1 MSKNLFKKIGASFVA
16 FTLAFSCT
24 SAVSATG
31 DNSEFKPTVTYNK
44 GDYTFGKISHP
55 DKGVSTTDGIVDY
68 LGGGNVG
75 VTGQDQ
81 GATGQGDAG
90 QSYSWA
96 ATSYGDW
103 MYVGTCYAASGNTL
117 ALMDSA
123 LGSKFDE
130 EVMSAALKTLYNGTF
145 FYGHEKE
152 DGTADDDS
160 LGILVKINVK
170 TGEVKL
176 LMSASTTGQSPTF
189 RNAITYKDKLY
200 FCGSV
205 TNKGL
210 KMGLPAIYCIDPKTD
225 DIKCVYTGL
234 APAELGAAYKEG
246 ICSGIRGMTEFNGKF
261 IASCVGLNGP
271 YILESTD
278 PSAGQSSFKKIATKE
293 DLFNYP
299 AYHFSDSIYGGS
311 IWEMVE
317 FNNSLYVAL
326 CTGTEENKPNE
337 KSMQSFAIVRGDR
350 KSDGTWTWTP
360 VVGDKAD
367 GAKYTFG
374 IDPERTRAGACN
386 LVVYK
391 DHLYIGEYEDIE
403 IALKDL
409 LFNTNVEFMANNI
422 EQSVSLYRM
431 DKDENMELVVGDA
444 TQMFPKGGISGI
456 SSGFGHRENQY
467 IWQSKVYDGKLYF
480 GTFDSSS
487 LLQPLGQFTNG
498 DLLKMSKEEWKSQL
512 NYLKVFIE
520 LLLSKYIEYPTQPA
534 TVAETDSSLT
544 ASEKVQKAIESASKR
559 YSGTQTASA
568 ASDNNVETIKLTTE
582 QINTLVK
589 GIEDGSIKANSL
601 NKKISAELF
610 TIISGMDPM
619 ADSLNKKGT
628 QEFVDQYVEVYE
640 YYNEIS
646 ANIPDDL
653 KKLFDILITA
663 TKKDNLIAFGK
674 LLKYLSTAQRGFD
687 MYVTSDGE
695 TFSTITTNGFND
707 PYNHGC
713 RVFATGDDWMAIGT
727 ANPFYGTQLWKMTSP
742 VKTVEPTTPTD
753 PEKPDP
759 SNPDQP
765 SEPDKPSN
773 PDQPSEPDKPS
784 NPDQPSEPD
793 KPSNP
798 DQPSEPEKPSNPDQP
813 SEPDKPSNPDQP
825 TEPGK
830 PSDSDKPAIT
840 VKPSNSDK
848 KDTTTVTT
856 KTDSKKATAKTGD
869 STDIATLLVTT
880 IGSLALLIG
889 AAFVLRKKK
898 TNA

>member
-1 MSKNLFKKIGASFVA
+1 MNNSLFKKVGASFVA
-16 FTLAFSCT
+16 LTLAFSCT

-31 DNSEFKPTVTYNK
+31 NNSEFTPSVTYSK

-55 DKGVSTTDGIVDY
+55 DKAQATTDGLVDY
-68 LGGGNVG
+68 LGGGKVG

-81 GATGQGDAG
+81 GATGQGDQG

-96 ATSYGDW
+96 AVGYGDW
-103 MYVGTCYAASGNTL
+103 MYVGTCYAASGSTIQ
-117 ALMDSA
+117 LMGSA
-123 LGSKFDE
+123 LGSKLDK

-152 DGTADDDS
+152 DGTPDEDS
-160 LGILVKINVK
+160 KGILVKINVK
-170 TGEVKL
+170 TGELKL
-176 LMSASTTGQSPTF
+176 LMSNSTTGQSPTF
-189 RNAITYKDKLY
+189 RNAIEYKDKLY
-200 FCGSV
+200 FCGAV
-205 TNKGL
+205 AEKGSRAS
-210 KMGLPAIYCIDPKTD
+210 LPSIYCIDPKTD
-225 DIKCVYTGL
+225 DIKRVYTGMTL
-234 APAELGAAYKEG
+234 QEYGQAYKEG
-246 ICSGIRGMTEFNGKF
+246 YNTGIRRMTVFDGKF

-299 AYHFSDSIYGGS
+299 AYHFTDSIYGGS

-326 CTGTEENKPNE
+326 CTGTLENKPDE

-350 KSDGTWTWTP
+350 KSDGTWKWTP

-403 IALKDL
+403 IALNDL
-409 LFNTNVEFMANNI
+409 LFKTNVEFMANNI

-431 DKDENMELVVGDA
+431 DKNENMELIVGDA
-444 TQMFPKGGISGI
+444 TKMFPKGGISGI

-487 LLQPLGQFTNG
+487 LLQPIGQLSNG

-520 LLLSKYIEYPTQPA
+520 LLLSKYIEYPTQPITA
-534 TVAETDSSLT
+534 AETDSDEAKVEEDTKEVDLT

-559 YSGTQTASA
+559 YSGAQTASA
-568 ASDNNVETIKLTTE
+568 ASNDNVETIKLTTE
-582 QINTLVK
+582 QINSLVK
-589 GIEDGSIKANSL
+589 GLEDGSIKANSL
-601 NKKISAELF
+601 NTELSADLF

-619 ADSLNKKGT
+619 ADSLNEKGS
-628 QEFVDQYVEVYE
+628 QDFVDQYADVYE
-640 YYNEIS
+640 YYNEFS
-646 ANIPDDL
+646 SSLPDDV

-707 PYNHGC
+707 PYNHGL
-713 RVFATGDDWMAIGT
+713 RVFATGADWMAIGT
-727 ANPFYGTQLWKMTSP
+727 ANPFNGTQLWKMTSP
-742 VKTVEPTTPTD
+742 VKTVEPTKPTE
-753 PEKPDP
+753 PEKP
-759 SNPDQP
+759 N
-765 SEPDKPSN
+765 
-773 PDQPSEPDKPS
+773 
-784 NPDQPSEPD
+784 
-793 KPSNP
+793 
-798 DQPSEPEKPSNPDQP
+798 PSEPEKPN
-813 SEPDKPSNPDQP
+813 
-825 TEPGK
+825 
-830 PSDSDKPAIT
+830 PSDSEKPNIT
-840 VKPSNSDK
+840 VTPSDSDK
-848 KDTTTVTT
+848 KDTTAVTT
-856 KTDSKKATAKTGD
+856 KTDDKKGTAKTGD
-869 STDIATLLVTT
+869 STDVTTSLIAT
-880 IGSLALLIG
+880 IGSLALLVG
-889 AAFVLRKKK
+889 CAYVLRKKK
-898 TNA
+898 IGA

>member
-1 MSKNLFKKIGASFVA
+1 MNKSLFKRIGASFVA
-16 FTLAFSCT
+16 VTLAFSCT

-31 DNSEFKPTVTYNK
+31 DTSEFKPSITYSK

-55 DKGVSTTDGIVDY
+55 DKAQATTDGLVDY
-68 LGGGNVG
+68 LGGGKVG

-81 GATGQGDAG
+81 GATGQGDQG

-96 ATSYGDW
+96 AVGYGDW
-103 MYVGTCYAASGNTL
+103 MYVGTCYAASGSTIQ
-117 ALMDSA
+117 LMGSA
-123 LGSKFDE
+123 LGSKLDK

-152 DGTADDDS
+152 DGTPDEDS
-160 LGILVKINVK
+160 KGILVKINVK
-170 TGEVKL
+170 TGELKL
-176 LMSASTTGQSPTF
+176 LMSNSTTGQSPTF
-189 RNAITYKDKLY
+189 RNAIEYKDKLY
-200 FCGSV
+200 FCGAV
-205 TNKGL
+205 AEKGSRAA
-210 KMGLPAIYCIDPKTD
+210 LPSIYCVDPKTD
-225 DIKCVYTGL
+225 DIKRVYTGMTL
-234 APAELGAAYKEG
+234 QEYGQAYKEG
-246 ICSGIRGMTEFNGKF
+246 YNTGVRGMTVFDGKF

-299 AYHFSDSIYGGS
+299 AYHFTDSIYGGS

-326 CTGTEENKPNE
+326 CTGTLENKPDE

-350 KSDGTWTWTP
+350 KSDGTWKWTP

-403 IALKDL
+403 IALNDL
-409 LFNTNVEFMANNI
+409 LFKTNVEFMANNI

-431 DKDENMELVVGDA
+431 DKNENMELIVGDA
-444 TQMFPKGGISGI
+444 TKMFPKGGISGI

-487 LLQPLGQFTNG
+487 LLQPIGQLSNG

-520 LLLSKYIEYPTQPA
+520 LLLSKYIEYPTQPITA
-534 TVAETDSSLT
+534 AETDSDEAKVEEDTKEVDLT

-559 YSGTQTASA
+559 YSGAQTASA
-568 ASDNNVETIKLTTE
+568 ASNDDVETIKLTTE

-589 GIEDGSIKANSL
+589 GLEDGSIKANSL
-601 NKKISAELF
+601 NNELSSELF

-619 ADSLNKKGT
+619 ADSLNKKGS
-628 QEFVDQYVEVYE
+628 QDFVDQYADVYE
-640 YYNEIS
+640 YYNEFS
-646 ANIPDDL
+646 SSLPDDV

-707 PYNHGC
+707 PYNHGL
-713 RVFATGDDWMAIGT
+713 RVFATGADWMAIGT
-727 ANPFYGTQLWKMTSP
+727 ANPFNGTQLWKMTSP
-742 VKTVEPTTPTD
+742 VKTVEPTKPTE
-753 PEKPDP
+753 PEKP
-759 SNPDQP
+759 N
-765 SEPDKPSN
+765 
-773 PDQPSEPDKPS
+773 
-784 NPDQPSEPD
+784 
-793 KPSNP
+793 
-798 DQPSEPEKPSNPDQP
+798 PSEPEKPN
-813 SEPDKPSNPDQP
+813 
-825 TEPGK
+825 
-830 PSDSDKPAIT
+830 PSDSEKPNIT
-840 VKPSNSDK
+840 VTPSDSDK
-848 KDTTTVTT
+848 KDTTAVTT
-856 KTDSKKATAKTGD
+856 KTDDKKGTAKTGD
-869 STDIATLLVTT
+869 STDVTTSLIAT
-880 IGSLALLIG
+880 IGSLALLVG
-889 AAFVLRKKK
+889 CAYVLRKKK
-898 TNA
+898 IRA

>member
-1 MSKNLFKKIGASFVA
+1 MNNSLFKKVGASFVA
-16 FTLAFSCT
+16 LTLAFSCT

-31 DNSEFKPTVTYNK
+31 NNSEFTPSVTYSK

-55 DKGVSTTDGIVDY
+55 DKAQATTDGLVDY
-68 LGGGNVG
+68 LGGGKVG

-81 GATGQGDAG
+81 GATGQGDQG

-96 ATSYGDW
+96 AVGYGDW
-103 MYVGTCYAASGNTL
+103 MYVGTCYAASGSTIQ
-117 ALMDSA
+117 LMGSA
-123 LGSKFDE
+123 LGSKLDK

-152 DGTADDDS
+152 DGTPDEDS
-160 LGILVKINVK
+160 KGILVKINVK
-170 TGEVKL
+170 TGELKL
-176 LMSASTTGQSPTF
+176 LMSNSTTGQSPTF
-189 RNAITYKDKLY
+189 RNAIEYKDKLY
-200 FCGSV
+200 FCGAV
-205 TNKGL
+205 AEKGSRAS
-210 KMGLPAIYCIDPKTD
+210 LPSIYCIDPKTD
-225 DIKCVYTGL
+225 DIKRVYTGMTL
-234 APAELGAAYKEG
+234 QEYGQAYKEG
-246 ICSGIRGMTEFNGKF
+246 YNTGIRGMTVFDGKF

-299 AYHFSDSIYGGS
+299 AYHFTDSIYGGS

-326 CTGTEENKPNE
+326 CTGTLENKPDE

-350 KSDGTWTWTP
+350 KSDGTWKWTP

-403 IALKDL
+403 IALNDL
-409 LFNTNVEFMANNI
+409 LFKTNVEFMANNI

-431 DKDENMELVVGDA
+431 DKNENMELIVGDA
-444 TQMFPKGGISGI
+444 TKMFPKGGISGI

-487 LLQPLGQFTNG
+487 LLQPIGQLSNG

-520 LLLSKYIEYPTQPA
+520 LLLSKYIEYPTQPITA
-534 TVAETDSSLT
+534 AETDSDEAKVEEDTKEVDLT

-559 YSGTQTASA
+559 YSGAQTASA
-568 ASDNNVETIKLTTE
+568 ASNDNVETIKLTTE
-582 QINTLVK
+582 QINSLVK
-589 GIEDGSIKANSL
+589 GLEDGSIKANSL
-601 NKKISAELF
+601 NTELSADLF

-619 ADSLNKKGT
+619 ADSLNEKGS
-628 QEFVDQYVEVYE
+628 QDFVDQYADVYE
-640 YYNEIS
+640 YYNEFS
-646 ANIPDDL
+646 SSLPDDV

-707 PYNHGC
+707 PYNHGL
-713 RVFATGDDWMAIGT
+713 RVFATGADWMAIGT
-727 ANPFYGTQLWKMTSP
+727 ANPFNGTQLWKMTSP
-742 VKTVEPTTPTD
+742 VKIVEPTKPTE
-753 PEKPDP
+753 PEKP
-759 SNPDQP
+759 N
-765 SEPDKPSN
+765 
-773 PDQPSEPDKPS
+773 
-784 NPDQPSEPD
+784 
-793 KPSNP
+793 
-798 DQPSEPEKPSNPDQP
+798 PSEPEKPN
-813 SEPDKPSNPDQP
+813 
-825 TEPGK
+825 
-830 PSDSDKPAIT
+830 PSDSEKPNIT
-840 VKPSNSDK
+840 VTPSDSDK
-848 KDTTTVTT
+848 KDTTAVTT
-856 KTDSKKATAKTGD
+856 KTDDKKGTAKTGD
-869 STDIATLLVTT
+869 STDVTTSLIAT
-880 IGSLALLIG
+880 IGSLALLVG
-889 AAFVLRKKK
+889 CAYVLRKKK
-898 TNA
+898 IRA

>member
-1 MSKNLFKKIGASFVA
+1 MNNSLFKKVGASFVA
-16 FTLAFSCT
+16 LTLAFSCT

-31 DNSEFKPTVTYNK
+31 NNSEFTPSVTYSK

-55 DKGVSTTDGIVDY
+55 DKAQATTDGLVDY
-68 LGGGNVG
+68 LGDGKVA
-75 VTGQDQ
+75 VTGQDPA
-81 GATGQGDAG
+81 ATGQGDQG

-96 ATSYGDW
+96 AVGYGDW
-103 MYVGTCYAASGNTL
+103 MYVGTCYAASGSTIQ
-117 ALMDSA
+117 LMGSA
-123 LGSKFDE
+123 LGSKLDK
-130 EVMSAALKTLYNGTF
+130 EVMAAALKTLYNGTF

-152 DGTADDDS
+152 DGTPDEDS
-160 LGILVKINVK
+160 KGILVKINVK
-170 TGEVKL
+170 TGELKL
-176 LMSASTTGQSPTF
+176 LMSNSTTGQSPTF
-189 RNAITYKDKLY
+189 RNAIEYKDKLY
-200 FCGSV
+200 FCGAV
-205 TNKGL
+205 AEKGSRAA
-210 KMGLPAIYCIDPKTD
+210 LPSIYCIDPKTD
-225 DIKCVYTGL
+225 DIKRVYTGMTL
-234 APAELGAAYKEG
+234 QEYGQAYKEG
-246 ICSGIRGMTEFNGKF
+246 YNTGIRGMTVFDGKF

-299 AYHFSDSIYGGS
+299 AYHFTDSIYGGS

-326 CTGTEENKPNE
+326 CTGTLENKPDE

-350 KSDGTWTWTP
+350 KSDGTWKWTP

-403 IALKDL
+403 IALNDL
-409 LFNTNVEFMANNI
+409 LFKTNVEFMANNI

-431 DKDENMELVVGDA
+431 DKNENMELIVGDA
-444 TQMFPKGGISGI
+444 TKMFPKGGISGI
-456 SSGFGHRENQY
+456 SSGFGRRENQY
-467 IWQSKVYDGKLYF
+467 IWQSQVYDGKLYF

-487 LLQPLGQFTNG
+487 LLHPIGQLSNG

-520 LLLSKYIEYPTQPA
+520 LLLSKYIEYPTQPITA
-534 TVAETDSSLT
+534 AETDADEAKVEEDTEEETDLT

-559 YSGTQTASA
+559 YSGAQAASA
-568 ASDNNVETIKLTTE
+568 ASNNNIETIKLTTE

-589 GIEDGSIKANSL
+589 GLEDGSIKANSL
-601 NKKISAELF
+601 NNELSAELF

-619 ADSLNKKGT
+619 ADSLDKKGS
-628 QEFVDQYVEVYE
+628 QDFVDQYADVYE
-640 YYNEIS
+640 YYNEFS
-646 ANIPDDL
+646 SSLPDEL
-653 KKLFDILITA
+653 KALFDILITA

-713 RVFATGDDWMAIGT
+713 RVFATGADWMAIGT
-727 ANPFYGTQLWKMTSP
+727 ANPFNGTQLWKMTSP
-742 VKTVEPTTPTD
+742 VKTVEPTTPTE
-753 PEKPDP
+753 PEKP
-759 SNPDQP
+759 
-765 SEPDKPSN
+765 KPT
-773 PDQPSEPDKPS
+773 
-784 NPDQPSEPD
+784 
-793 KPSNP
+793 
-798 DQPSEPEKPSNPDQP
+798 EPEKPS
-813 SEPDKPSNPDQP
+813 ETDKPN
-825 TEPGK
+825 
-830 PSDSDKPAIT
+830 IT
-840 VKPSNSDK
+840 VKPSDTDK

-856 KTDSKKATAKTGD
+856 KTDDKKGTAKTGD
-869 STDIATLLVTT
+869 STDVTTSLVAT
-880 IGSLALLIG
+880 IGSLALLVG
-889 AAFVLRKKK
+889 CAFVLRKKK
-898 TNA
+898 VRA

>member
-1 MSKNLFKKIGASFVA
+1 MNNSLFKKVGASFVA
-16 FTLAFSCT
+16 LTLAFSCT

-31 DNSEFKPTVTYNK
+31 NNYEFTPSVTYSK

-55 DKGVSTTDGIVDY
+55 DKAQATTDGLVDY
-68 LGGGNVG
+68 LGGGKVG

-81 GATGQGDAG
+81 GATGQGDQG

-96 ATSYGDW
+96 AVGYGDW
-103 MYVGTCYAASGNTL
+103 MYVGTCYAASGSTIQ
-117 ALMDSA
+117 LMGSA
-123 LGSKFDE
+123 LGSKLDK

-152 DGTADDDS
+152 DGTPDEDS
-160 LGILVKINVK
+160 KGILVKINVK
-170 TGEVKL
+170 TGELKL
-176 LMSASTTGQSPTF
+176 LMSNSTTGQSPTF
-189 RNAITYKDKLY
+189 RNAIEYKDKLY
-200 FCGSV
+200 FCGAV
-205 TNKGL
+205 AEKGSRAS
-210 KMGLPAIYCIDPKTD
+210 LPSIYCIDPKTD
-225 DIKCVYTGL
+225 DIKRVYTGMTL
-234 APAELGAAYKEG
+234 QEYGQAYKEG
-246 ICSGIRGMTEFNGKF
+246 YNTGIRGMTVFDGKF

-299 AYHFSDSIYGGS
+299 AYHFTDSIYGGS

-326 CTGTEENKPNE
+326 CTGTLENKPDE

-350 KSDGTWTWTP
+350 KSDGTWKWTP

-403 IALKDL
+403 IALNDL
-409 LFNTNVEFMANNI
+409 LFKTNVEFMANNI

-431 DKDENMELVVGDA
+431 DKNENMELIVGDA
-444 TQMFPKGGISGI
+444 TKMFPKGGISGI

-487 LLQPLGQFTNG
+487 LLQPIGQLSNG

-520 LLLSKYIEYPTQPA
+520 LLLSKYIEYPTQPITA
-534 TVAETDSSLT
+534 AETDSDEAKVEEDTKEVDLT

-559 YSGTQTASA
+559 YSGAQTASA
-568 ASDNNVETIKLTTE
+568 ASNDNVETIKLTTE
-582 QINTLVK
+582 QINSLVK
-589 GIEDGSIKANSL
+589 GLEDGSIKANSL
-601 NKKISAELF
+601 NTELSADLF

-619 ADSLNKKGT
+619 ADSLNEKGS
-628 QEFVDQYVEVYE
+628 QDFVDQYADVYE
-640 YYNEIS
+640 YYNEFS
-646 ANIPDDL
+646 SSLPDDV

-707 PYNHGC
+707 PYNHGL
-713 RVFATGDDWMAIGT
+713 RVFATGADWMAIGT
-727 ANPFYGTQLWKMTSP
+727 ANPFNGTQLWKMTSP
-742 VKTVEPTTPTD
+742 VKIVEPTKPTE
-753 PEKPDP
+753 PEKP
-759 SNPDQP
+759 N
-765 SEPDKPSN
+765 
-773 PDQPSEPDKPS
+773 
-784 NPDQPSEPD
+784 
-793 KPSNP
+793 
-798 DQPSEPEKPSNPDQP
+798 PSEPEKPN
-813 SEPDKPSNPDQP
+813 
-825 TEPGK
+825 
-830 PSDSDKPAIT
+830 PSDSEKPNIT
-840 VKPSNSDK
+840 VTPSDSDK
-848 KDTTTVTT
+848 KDTTAVTT
-856 KTDSKKATAKTGD
+856 KTDDKKGTAKTGD
-869 STDIATLLVTT
+869 STDVTTSLIAT
-880 IGSLALLIG
+880 IGSLALLVG
-889 AAFVLRKKK
+889 CAYVLRKKK
-898 TNA
+898 IRA

>member
-1 MSKNLFKKIGASFVA
+1 MNNSLFKKVGASFVA
-16 FTLAFSCT
+16 LTLAFSCT

-31 DNSEFKPTVTYNK
+31 NNSEFTPSVTYSK

-55 DKGVSTTDGIVDY
+55 DKAQATTDGLVDY
-68 LGGGNVG
+68 LGGGKVG

-81 GATGQGDAG
+81 GATGQGDQG

-96 ATSYGDW
+96 AVGYGDW
-103 MYVGTCYAASGNTL
+103 MYVGTCYAASGSTIQ
-117 ALMDSA
+117 LMGSA
-123 LGSKFDE
+123 LGSKLDK

-152 DGTADDDS
+152 DGTPDEDS
-160 LGILVKINVK
+160 KGILVKINVK
-170 TGEVKL
+170 TGELKL
-176 LMSASTTGQSPTF
+176 LMSNSTTGQSPTF
-189 RNAITYKDKLY
+189 RNAIEYKDKLY
-200 FCGSV
+200 FCGAV
-205 TNKGL
+205 AEKGSRAS
-210 KMGLPAIYCIDPKTD
+210 LPSIYCIDPKTD
-225 DIKCVYTGL
+225 DIKRVYTGMTL
-234 APAELGAAYKEG
+234 QEYGQAYKEG
-246 ICSGIRGMTEFNGKF
+246 YNTGIRGMTVFDGKF

-299 AYHFSDSIYGGS
+299 AYHFTDSIYGGS

-326 CTGTEENKPNE
+326 CTGTLENKPDE

-350 KSDGTWTWTP
+350 KSDGTWKWTP

-403 IALKDL
+403 IALNDL
-409 LFNTNVEFMANNI
+409 LFKTNVEFMANNI

-431 DKDENMELVVGDA
+431 DKNENMELIVGDA
-444 TQMFPKGGISGI
+444 TKMFPKGGISGI

-487 LLQPLGQFTNG
+487 LLQPIGQLSNG

-520 LLLSKYIEYPTQPA
+520 LLLSKYIEYPTQPITA
-534 TVAETDSSLT
+534 AETDSDEAKVEEDTKEVDLT

-559 YSGTQTASA
+559 YSGSQTASA
-568 ASDNNVETIKLTTE
+568 ASNDNVETIKLTTE
-582 QINTLVK
+582 QINSLVK
-589 GIEDGSIKANSL
+589 GLEDGSIKANSL
-601 NKKISAELF
+601 NTELSADLF

-619 ADSLNKKGT
+619 ADSLNEKGS
-628 QEFVDQYVEVYE
+628 QDFVDQYADVYE
-640 YYNEIS
+640 YYNEFS
-646 ANIPDDL
+646 SSLPDDV

-707 PYNHGC
+707 PYNHGL
-713 RVFATGDDWMAIGT
+713 RVFATGADWMAIGT
-727 ANPFYGTQLWKMTSP
+727 ANPFNGTQLWKMTSP
-742 VKTVEPTTPTD
+742 VKTVEPTKPTE
-753 PEKPDP
+753 PEKP
-759 SNPDQP
+759 N
-765 SEPDKPSN
+765 
-773 PDQPSEPDKPS
+773 
-784 NPDQPSEPD
+784 
-793 KPSNP
+793 
-798 DQPSEPEKPSNPDQP
+798 PSEPEKPN
-813 SEPDKPSNPDQP
+813 
-825 TEPGK
+825 
-830 PSDSDKPAIT
+830 PSDSEKPNIT
-840 VKPSNSDK
+840 VTPSDSDK
-848 KDTTTVTT
+848 KDTTAVTT
-856 KTDSKKATAKTGD
+856 KTDDKKGTAKTGD
-869 STDIATLLVTT
+869 STDVTTSLIAT
-880 IGSLALLIG
+880 IGSLALLVG
-889 AAFVLRKKK
+889 CAYVLRKKK
-898 TNA
+898 IGA

>member
-1 MSKNLFKKIGASFVA
+1 MNNSLFKKVGASFVA
-16 FTLAFSCT
+16 LTLAFSCT

-31 DNSEFKPTVTYNK
+31 NNSEFTPSVTYSK

-55 DKGVSTTDGIVDY
+55 DKAQATTDGLVDY
-68 LGGGNVG
+68 LGGGKVG

-81 GATGQGDAG
+81 GATGQGDQG

-96 ATSYGDW
+96 AVGYGDW
-103 MYVGTCYAASGNTL
+103 MYVGTCYAASGSTIQ
-117 ALMDSA
+117 LMGSA
-123 LGSKFDE
+123 LGSKLDK

-152 DGTADDDS
+152 DGTPDEDS
-160 LGILVKINVK
+160 KGILVKINVK
-170 TGEVKL
+170 TGELKL
-176 LMSASTTGQSPTF
+176 LMSNSTTGQSPTF
-189 RNAITYKDKLY
+189 RNAIEYKDKLY
-200 FCGSV
+200 FCGAV
-205 TNKGL
+205 AEKGSRAS
-210 KMGLPAIYCIDPKTD
+210 LPSIYCIDPKTD
-225 DIKCVYTGL
+225 DIKRVYTGMTL
-234 APAELGAAYKEG
+234 QEYGQAYKEG
-246 ICSGIRGMTEFNGKF
+246 YNTGIRGMTVFDGKF

-299 AYHFSDSIYGGS
+299 AYHFTDSIYGGS

-326 CTGTEENKPNE
+326 CTGTLENKPDE

-350 KSDGTWTWTP
+350 KSDGTWKWTP

-403 IALKDL
+403 IALNDL
-409 LFNTNVEFMANNI
+409 LFKTNVEFMANNI

-431 DKDENMELVVGDA
+431 DKNENMELIVGDA
-444 TQMFPKGGISGI
+444 TKMFPKGGISGI

-487 LLQPLGQFTNG
+487 LLQPIGQLSNG

-520 LLLSKYIEYPTQPA
+520 LLLSKYIEYPTQPITA
-534 TVAETDSSLT
+534 AETDSDEAKVEEDTKEVDLT

-559 YSGTQTASA
+559 YSGAQTASA
-568 ASDNNVETIKLTTE
+568 ASNDNVETIKLTTE
-582 QINTLVK
+582 QINSLVK
-589 GIEDGSIKANSL
+589 GLEDGSIKANSL
-601 NKKISAELF
+601 NTELSADLF

-619 ADSLNKKGT
+619 ADSLNEKGS
-628 QEFVDQYVEVYE
+628 QDFVDQYADVYE
-640 YYNEIS
+640 YYNEFS
-646 ANIPDDL
+646 SSLPDDV

-707 PYNHGC
+707 PYNHGL
-713 RVFATGDDWMAIGT
+713 RVFATGADWMAIGT
-727 ANPFYGTQLWKMTSP
+727 ANPFNGTQLCKMTSP
-742 VKTVEPTTPTD
+742 VKTVEPTKPTE
-753 PEKPDP
+753 PEKP
-759 SNPDQP
+759 N
-765 SEPDKPSN
+765 
-773 PDQPSEPDKPS
+773 
-784 NPDQPSEPD
+784 
-793 KPSNP
+793 
-798 DQPSEPEKPSNPDQP
+798 PSEPEKPN
-813 SEPDKPSNPDQP
+813 
-825 TEPGK
+825 
-830 PSDSDKPAIT
+830 PSDSEKPNPSDSEKPNIT
-840 VKPSNSDK
+840 VTPSDSDK
-848 KDTTTVTT
+848 KDTTAVTT
-856 KTDSKKATAKTGD
+856 KTDDKKGTAKTGD
-869 STDIATLLVTT
+869 STDVTTSLIAT
-880 IGSLALLIG
+880 IGSLALLVG
-889 AAFVLRKKK
+889 CAYVLRKKK
-898 TNA
+898 IRA

>member
-1 MSKNLFKKIGASFVA
+1 MNKSLFKRIGASFVA
-16 FTLAFSCT
+16 VTLAFSCT

-31 DNSEFKPTVTYNK
+31 NTSEFKPSITYSK

-55 DKGVSTTDGIVDY
+55 DKAQATTDGLVDY
-68 LGGGNVG
+68 LGGGKVG

-81 GATGQGDAG
+81 GATGQGDQG

-96 ATSYGDW
+96 AVGYGDW
-103 MYVGTCYAASGNTL
+103 MYVGTCYAASGSTIQ
-117 ALMDSA
+117 LMGSA
-123 LGSKFDE
+123 LGSKLDK

-152 DGTADDDS
+152 DGTPDEDS
-160 LGILVKINVK
+160 KGILVKINVK
-170 TGEVKL
+170 TGELKL
-176 LMSASTTGQSPTF
+176 LMSNSTTGQSPTF
-189 RNAITYKDKLY
+189 RNAIEYKDKLY
-200 FCGSV
+200 FCGAV
-205 TNKGL
+205 AEKGSRAA
-210 KMGLPAIYCIDPKTD
+210 LPSIYCVDPKTD
-225 DIKCVYTGL
+225 DIKRVYTGMTL
-234 APAELGAAYKEG
+234 QEYGQAYKEG
-246 ICSGIRGMTEFNGKF
+246 YNTGVRGMTVFDGKF

-299 AYHFSDSIYGGS
+299 AYHFTDSIYGGS

-326 CTGTEENKPNE
+326 CTGTLENKPDE

-350 KSDGTWTWTP
+350 KSDGTWKWTP

-403 IALKDL
+403 IALNDL
-409 LFNTNVEFMANNI
+409 LFKTNVEFMANNI

-431 DKDENMELVVGDA
+431 DKNENMELIVGDA
-444 TQMFPKGGISGI
+444 TKMFPKGGISGI

-487 LLQPLGQFTNG
+487 LLQPIGQLSNG

-520 LLLSKYIEYPTQPA
+520 LLLSKYIEYPTQPITA
-534 TVAETDSSLT
+534 AETDSDEAKVEEDTKEVDLT

-559 YSGTQTASA
+559 YSGAQTASA
-568 ASDNNVETIKLTTE
+568 ASNDDVETIKLTTE

-589 GIEDGSIKANSL
+589 GLEDGSIKANSL
-601 NKKISAELF
+601 NNELSSELF

-619 ADSLNKKGT
+619 ADSLNKKGS
-628 QEFVDQYVEVYE
+628 QDFVDQYADVYE
-640 YYNEIS
+640 YYNEFS
-646 ANIPDDL
+646 SSLPDDV

-707 PYNHGC
+707 PYNHGL
-713 RVFATGDDWMAIGT
+713 RVFATGADWMAIGT
-727 ANPFYGTQLWKMTSP
+727 ANPFNGTQLWKMTSP
-742 VKTVEPTTPTD
+742 VKTVEPTKPT
-753 PEKPDP
+753 
-759 SNPDQP
+759 
-765 SEPDKPSN
+765 
-773 PDQPSEPDKPS
+773 
-784 NPDQPSEPD
+784 
-793 KPSNP
+793 
-798 DQPSEPEKPSNPDQP
+798 EPEKPNPF
-813 SEPDKPSNPDQP
+813 EPEKPN
-825 TEPGK
+825 
-830 PSDSDKPAIT
+830 PSDSEKPNIT
-840 VKPSNSDK
+840 VTPSDSDK
-848 KDTTTVTT
+848 KDTTAVTT
-856 KTDSKKATAKTGD
+856 KTDDKKGTAKTGD
-869 STDIATLLVTT
+869 STDVTTSLIAT
-880 IGSLALLIG
+880 IGSLALLVG
-889 AAFVLRKKK
+889 CAYVLRKKK
-898 TNA
+898 IRA

>member
-1 MSKNLFKKIGASFVA
+1 MNNSLFKKVGASFVA
-16 FTLAFSCT
+16 LTLAFSCT

-31 DNSEFKPTVTYNK
+31 NNSEFTPSVTYSK

-55 DKGVSTTDGIVDY
+55 DKEQATTDGLVDY
-68 LGGGNVG
+68 LGGGKVG

-81 GATGQGDAG
+81 GATGQGDQG

-96 ATSYGDW
+96 AVGYGDW
-103 MYVGTCYAASGNTL
+103 MYVGTCYAASGSTIQ
-117 ALMDSA
+117 LMGSA
-123 LGSKFDE
+123 LGSKLDK

-152 DGTADDDS
+152 DGTPDEDS
-160 LGILVKINVK
+160 KGILVKINVK
-170 TGEVKL
+170 TGELKL
-176 LMSASTTGQSPTF
+176 LMSNSTTGQSPTF
-189 RNAITYKDKLY
+189 RNAIEYKDKLY
-200 FCGSV
+200 FCGAV
-205 TNKGL
+205 AEKGSRAS
-210 KMGLPAIYCIDPKTD
+210 LPSIYCIDPKTD
-225 DIKCVYTGL
+225 DIKRVYTGMTL
-234 APAELGAAYKEG
+234 QEYGQAYKEG
-246 ICSGIRGMTEFNGKF
+246 YNTGIRGMTVFDGKF

-299 AYHFSDSIYGGS
+299 AYHFTDSIYGGS

-326 CTGTEENKPNE
+326 CTGTLENKPDE

-350 KSDGTWTWTP
+350 KSDGTWKWTP

-403 IALKDL
+403 IALNDL
-409 LFNTNVEFMANNI
+409 LFKTNVEFMANNI

-431 DKDENMELVVGDA
+431 DKNENMELIVGDA
-444 TQMFPKGGISGI
+444 TKMFPKGGISGI

-487 LLQPLGQFTNG
+487 LLQPIGQLSNG

-520 LLLSKYIEYPTQPA
+520 LLLSKYIEYPTQPITA
-534 TVAETDSSLT
+534 AETDSDEAKVEEDTKEVDLT

-559 YSGTQTASA
+559 YSGAQTASA
-568 ASDNNVETIKLTTE
+568 ASNDNVETIKLTTE
-582 QINTLVK
+582 QINSLVK
-589 GIEDGSIKANSL
+589 GLEDGSIKANSL
-601 NKKISAELF
+601 NTELSADLF

-619 ADSLNKKGT
+619 ADSLNEKGS
-628 QEFVDQYVEVYE
+628 QDFVDQYADVYE
-640 YYNEIS
+640 YYNEFS
-646 ANIPDDL
+646 SSLPDDV

-707 PYNHGC
+707 PYNHGL
-713 RVFATGDDWMAIGT
+713 RVFATGADWMAIGT
-727 ANPFYGTQLWKMTSP
+727 ANPFNGTQLWKMTSP
-742 VKTVEPTTPTD
+742 VKTVEPTKPTE
-753 PEKPDP
+753 PEKP
-759 SNPDQP
+759 
-765 SEPDKPSN
+765 K
-773 PDQPSEPDKPS
+773 
-784 NPDQPSEPD
+784 
-793 KPSNP
+793 
-798 DQPSEPEKPSNPDQP
+798 PSEPEKPN
-813 SEPDKPSNPDQP
+813 
-825 TEPGK
+825 
-830 PSDSDKPAIT
+830 PSDSEKPNIT
-840 VKPSNSDK
+840 VTPSESDK

-856 KTDSKKATAKTGD
+856 KTDDKKNTAKTGD
-869 STDIATLLVTT
+869 STDVTTSLIAT
-880 IGSLALLIG
+880 IGSLALLVG
-889 AAFVLRKKK
+889 CAYVLRKKK
-898 TNA
+898 IRA

>member
-1 MSKNLFKKIGASFVA
+1 
-16 FTLAFSCT
+16 
-24 SAVSATG
+24 
-31 DNSEFKPTVTYNK
+31 
-44 GDYTFGKISHP
+44 
-55 DKGVSTTDGIVDY
+55 
-68 LGGGNVG
+68 
-75 VTGQDQ
+75 
-81 GATGQGDAG
+81 
-90 QSYSWA
+90 
-96 ATSYGDW
+96 
-103 MYVGTCYAASGNTL
+103 MYVGTCYAASGSTIQ
-117 ALMDSA
+117 LMGSA
-123 LGSKFDE
+123 LGSKLDK

-152 DGTADDDS
+152 DGTPDEDS
-160 LGILVKINVK
+160 KGILVKINVK
-170 TGEVKL
+170 TGELKL
-176 LMSASTTGQSPTF
+176 LMSNSTTGQSPTF
-189 RNAITYKDKLY
+189 RNAIEYKDKLY
-200 FCGSV
+200 FCGAV
-205 TNKGL
+205 AEKGSRAS
-210 KMGLPAIYCIDPKTD
+210 LPSIYCIDPKTD
-225 DIKCVYTGL
+225 DIKRVYTGMTL
-234 APAELGAAYKEG
+234 QEYGQAYKEG
-246 ICSGIRGMTEFNGKF
+246 YNTGIRGMTVFDGKF

-299 AYHFSDSIYGGS
+299 AYHFTDSIYGGS

-326 CTGTEENKPNE
+326 CTGTLENKPDE

-350 KSDGTWTWTP
+350 KSDGTWKWTP

-403 IALKDL
+403 IALNDL
-409 LFNTNVEFMANNI
+409 LFKTNVEFMANNI

-431 DKDENMELVVGDA
+431 DKNENMELIVGDA
-444 TQMFPKGGISGI
+444 TKMFPKGGISGI

-487 LLQPLGQFTNG
+487 LLQPIGQLSNG

-520 LLLSKYIEYPTQPA
+520 LLLSKYIEYPTQPITA
-534 TVAETDSSLT
+534 AETDSDEAKVEEDTKEVDLT

-559 YSGTQTASA
+559 YSGAQTASA
-568 ASDNNVETIKLTTE
+568 ASNDDVETIKLTTE

-589 GIEDGSIKANSL
+589 GLEDGSIKANSL
-601 NKKISAELF
+601 NNELSSELF

-619 ADSLNKKGT
+619 ADSLNKKGS
-628 QEFVDQYVEVYE
+628 QDFVDQYADVYE
-640 YYNEIS
+640 YYNEFS
-646 ANIPDDL
+646 SSLPDDV

-707 PYNHGC
+707 PYNHGL
-713 RVFATGDDWMAIGT
+713 RVFATGADWMAIGT
-727 ANPFYGTQLWKMTSP
+727 ANPFNGTQLWKMTSP
-742 VKTVEPTTPTD
+742 VKTVEPTKPTE
-753 PEKPDP
+753 PEKP
-759 SNPDQP
+759 N
-765 SEPDKPSN
+765 
-773 PDQPSEPDKPS
+773 
-784 NPDQPSEPD
+784 
-793 KPSNP
+793 
-798 DQPSEPEKPSNPDQP
+798 PSEPEKPN
-813 SEPDKPSNPDQP
+813 
-825 TEPGK
+825 
-830 PSDSDKPAIT
+830 PSDSEKPNIT
-840 VKPSNSDK
+840 VTPSDSDK
-848 KDTTTVTT
+848 KDTTAVTT
-856 KTDSKKATAKTGD
+856 KTDDKKGTAKTGD
-869 STDIATLLVTT
+869 STDVTTSLIAT
-880 IGSLALLIG
+880 IGSLALLVG
-889 AAFVLRKKK
+889 CAYVLRKKK
-898 TNA
+898 IRA

>member
-1 MSKNLFKKIGASFVA
+1 MNNSLFKKVGASFVA
-16 FTLAFSCT
+16 LTLAFSCT

-31 DNSEFKPTVTYNK
+31 NNSEFTPSVTYSK

-55 DKGVSTTDGIVDY
+55 DKAQATTDGLVDY
-68 LGGGNVG
+68 LGGGKVG

-81 GATGQGDAG
+81 GATGQGDQG

-96 ATSYGDW
+96 AVGYGDW
-103 MYVGTCYAASGNTL
+103 MYVGTCYAASGSTIQ
-117 ALMDSA
+117 LMGSA
-123 LGSKFDE
+123 LGSKLDK

-152 DGTADDDS
+152 DGTPDEDS
-160 LGILVKINVK
+160 KGILVKINVK
-170 TGEVKL
+170 TGELKL
-176 LMSASTTGQSPTF
+176 LMSNSTTGQSPTF
-189 RNAITYKDKLY
+189 RNAIEYKDKLY
-200 FCGSV
+200 FCGAV
-205 TNKGL
+205 AEKGSRAS
-210 KMGLPAIYCIDPKTD
+210 LPSIYCIDPKTD
-225 DIKCVYTGL
+225 DIKRVYTGMTL
-234 APAELGAAYKEG
+234 QEYGQAYKEG
-246 ICSGIRGMTEFNGKF
+246 YNTGIRGMTVFDGKF

-299 AYHFSDSIYGGS
+299 AYHFTDSIYGGS

-326 CTGTEENKPNE
+326 CTGTLENKPDE

-350 KSDGTWTWTP
+350 KSDGTWKWTP

-403 IALKDL
+403 IALNDL
-409 LFNTNVEFMANNI
+409 LFKTNVEFMANNI

-431 DKDENMELVVGDA
+431 DKNENMELIVGDA
-444 TQMFPKGGISGI
+444 TKMFPKGGISGI

-487 LLQPLGQFTNG
+487 LLQPIGQLSNG

-520 LLLSKYIEYPTQPA
+520 LLLSKYIEYPTQPITA
-534 TVAETDSSLT
+534 AETDSDEAKVEEDTKEVDLT

-559 YSGTQTASA
+559 YSGAQTASA
-568 ASDNNVETIKLTTE
+568 ASNDNVETIKLTTE
-582 QINTLVK
+582 QINSLVK
-589 GIEDGSIKANSL
+589 GLEDGSIKANSL
-601 NKKISAELF
+601 NTELSADLF

-619 ADSLNKKGT
+619 ADSLNEKGS
-628 QEFVDQYVEVYE
+628 QDFVDQYADVYE
-640 YYNEIS
+640 YYNEFS
-646 ANIPDDL
+646 SSLPDDV

-707 PYNHGC
+707 PYNHGL
-713 RVFATGDDWMAIGT
+713 RVFATGADWMAIGT
-727 ANPFYGTQLWKMTSP
+727 ANPFNGTQLWKMTSP
-742 VKTVEPTTPTD
+742 VKKVEPTTPTE
-753 PEKPDP
+753 PEKP
-759 SNPDQP
+759 N
-765 SEPDKPSN
+765 
-773 PDQPSEPDKPS
+773 
-784 NPDQPSEPD
+784 
-793 KPSNP
+793 
-798 DQPSEPEKPSNPDQP
+798 PSEPEKPSD
-813 SEPDKPSNPDQP
+813 SEKPNI
-825 TEPGK
+825 TVT
-830 PSDSDKPAIT
+830 PSD
-840 VKPSNSDK
+840 SDK

-856 KTDSKKATAKTGD
+856 KTDDKKGTAKTGD
-869 STDIATLLVTT
+869 LTDVATSLVAAIA
-880 IGSLALLIG
+880 SLALLLG
-889 AAFVLRKKK
+889 CAFVLRKKK
-898 TNA
+898 VRA

>member
-1 MSKNLFKKIGASFVA
+1 MNKSLFKRIGASFVA
-16 FTLAFSCT
+16 VTLAFSCT

-31 DNSEFKPTVTYNK
+31 DTSEFKPSITYSK

-55 DKGVSTTDGIVDY
+55 DKAQATTDGLVDY
-68 LGGGNVG
+68 LGGGKVG

-81 GATGQGDAG
+81 GATGQGDQG

-96 ATSYGDW
+96 AVGYGDW
-103 MYVGTCYAASGNTL
+103 MYVGTCYAASGSTIQ
-117 ALMDSA
+117 LMGSA
-123 LGSKFDE
+123 LGSKLDK

-152 DGTADDDS
+152 DGTPDEDS
-160 LGILVKINVK
+160 KGILVKINVK
-170 TGEVKL
+170 TGELKL
-176 LMSASTTGQSPTF
+176 LMSNSTTGQSPTF
-189 RNAITYKDKLY
+189 RNAIEYKDKLY
-200 FCGSV
+200 FCGAV
-205 TNKGL
+205 AEKGSRAA
-210 KMGLPAIYCIDPKTD
+210 LPSIYCVDPKTD
-225 DIKCVYTGL
+225 DIKRVYTGMTL
-234 APAELGAAYKEG
+234 QEYGQAYKEG
-246 ICSGIRGMTEFNGKF
+246 YNTGVRGMTVFDGKF

-299 AYHFSDSIYGGS
+299 AYHFTDSIYGGS

-326 CTGTEENKPNE
+326 CTGTLENKPDE

-350 KSDGTWTWTP
+350 KSDGTWKWTP

-403 IALKDL
+403 IALNDL
-409 LFNTNVEFMANNI
+409 LFKTNVEFMANNI

-431 DKDENMELVVGDA
+431 DKNENMELIVGDA
-444 TQMFPKGGISGI
+444 TKMFPKGGISGI

-487 LLQPLGQFTNG
+487 LLQPIGQLSNG

-520 LLLSKYIEYPTQPA
+520 LLLSKYIEYPTQPITA
-534 TVAETDSSLT
+534 AETDSDEAKVEEDTKEVDLT

-559 YSGTQTASA
+559 YSGAQTASA
-568 ASDNNVETIKLTTE
+568 ASNDDVETIKLTTE

-589 GIEDGSIKANSL
+589 GLEDGSIKANSL
-601 NKKISAELF
+601 NTELSADLF

-619 ADSLNKKGT
+619 ADSLNEKGS
-628 QEFVDQYVEVYE
+628 QDFVDQYADVYE
-640 YYNEIS
+640 YYNEFS
-646 ANIPDDL
+646 SSLPDDV

-707 PYNHGC
+707 PYNHGL
-713 RVFATGDDWMAIGT
+713 RVFATGADWMAIGT
-727 ANPFYGTQLWKMTSP
+727 ANPFNGTQLWKMTSP
-742 VKTVEPTTPTD
+742 VKTVEPTKPTE
-753 PEKPDP
+753 PEKP
-759 SNPDQP
+759 N
-765 SEPDKPSN
+765 
-773 PDQPSEPDKPS
+773 
-784 NPDQPSEPD
+784 
-793 KPSNP
+793 
-798 DQPSEPEKPSNPDQP
+798 PSEPEKPN
-813 SEPDKPSNPDQP
+813 
-825 TEPGK
+825 
-830 PSDSDKPAIT
+830 PSDSEKPNIT
-840 VKPSNSDK
+840 VTPSDSDK
-848 KDTTTVTT
+848 KDTTAVTT
-856 KTDSKKATAKTGD
+856 KTDDKKGTAKTGD
-869 STDIATLLVTT
+869 STDVTTSLIAT
-880 IGSLALLIG
+880 IGSLALLVG
-889 AAFVLRKKK
+889 CAYVLRKKK
-898 TNA
+898 IRA

>member
-1 MSKNLFKKIGASFVA
+1 MNNSLFKKVGASFVA
-16 FTLAFSCT
+16 LTLAFSCT

-31 DNSEFKPTVTYNK
+31 NNSEFTPSVTYSK

-55 DKGVSTTDGIVDY
+55 DKAQATTDGLVDY
-68 LGGGNVG
+68 LGGGKVG

-81 GATGQGDAG
+81 GATGQGDQG

-96 ATSYGDW
+96 AVGYGDW
-103 MYVGTCYAASGNTL
+103 MYVGTCYAASGSTIQ
-117 ALMDSA
+117 LMGSA
-123 LGSKFDE
+123 LGSKLDK

-152 DGTADDDS
+152 DGTPDEDS
-160 LGILVKINVK
+160 KGILVKINVK
-170 TGEVKL
+170 TGELKL
-176 LMSASTTGQSPTF
+176 LMSNSTTGQSPTF
-189 RNAITYKDKLY
+189 RNAIEYKDKLY
-200 FCGSV
+200 FCGAV
-205 TNKGL
+205 AEKGSRAS
-210 KMGLPAIYCIDPKTD
+210 LPSIYCIDPKTD
-225 DIKCVYTGL
+225 DIKRVYTGMTL
-234 APAELGAAYKEG
+234 QEYGQAYKEG
-246 ICSGIRGMTEFNGKF
+246 YNTGIRGMTVFDGKF

-299 AYHFSDSIYGGS
+299 AYHFTDSIYGGS

-326 CTGTEENKPNE
+326 CTGTLENKPDE

-350 KSDGTWTWTP
+350 KSDGTWKWTP

-403 IALKDL
+403 IALNDL
-409 LFNTNVEFMANNI
+409 LFKTNVEFMANNI

-431 DKDENMELVVGDA
+431 DKNENMELIVGDA
-444 TQMFPKGGISGI
+444 TKMFPKGGISGI

-487 LLQPLGQFTNG
+487 LLQPIGQLSNG

-520 LLLSKYIEYPTQPA
+520 LLLSKYIEYPTQPITA
-534 TVAETDSSLT
+534 AETDSDEAKVEEDTKEVDLT

-559 YSGTQTASA
+559 YSGAQTASA
-568 ASDNNVETIKLTTE
+568 ASNDNVETIKLTTE
-582 QINTLVK
+582 QINSLVK
-589 GIEDGSIKANSL
+589 GLEDGSIKANSL
-601 NKKISAELF
+601 NTELSADLF

-619 ADSLNKKGT
+619 ADSLNEKGS
-628 QEFVDQYVEVYE
+628 QDFVDQYADVYE
-640 YYNEIS
+640 YYNEFS
-646 ANIPDDL
+646 SSLPDDV

-687 MYVTSDGE
+687 MYVTSEGE

-707 PYNHGC
+707 PYNHGL
-713 RVFATGDDWMAIGT
+713 RVFATGADWMAIGT
-727 ANPFYGTQLWKMTSP
+727 ANPFNGTQLWKMTSP
-742 VKTVEPTTPTD
+742 VKTVEPTKPTE
-753 PEKPDP
+753 PEKP
-759 SNPDQP
+759 N
-765 SEPDKPSN
+765 
-773 PDQPSEPDKPS
+773 
-784 NPDQPSEPD
+784 
-793 KPSNP
+793 
-798 DQPSEPEKPSNPDQP
+798 PSEPEKPN
-813 SEPDKPSNPDQP
+813 
-825 TEPGK
+825 
-830 PSDSDKPAIT
+830 PSDSEKPNIT
-840 VKPSNSDK
+840 VTPSDSDK
-848 KDTTTVTT
+848 KDTTAVTT
-856 KTDSKKATAKTGD
+856 KTDDKKGTAKTGD
-869 STDIATLLVTT
+869 STDVTTSLIAT
-880 IGSLALLIG
+880 IGSLALLVG
-889 AAFVLRKKK
+889 CAYVLRKKK
-898 TNA
+898 IGA

>member
-1 MSKNLFKKIGASFVA
+1 MNNSLFKKVGASFVA
-16 FTLAFSCT
+16 LTLAFSCT

-31 DNSEFKPTVTYNK
+31 NNSEFTPSVTYSK

-55 DKGVSTTDGIVDY
+55 DKAQATTDGLVDY
-68 LGGGNVG
+68 LGGGKVG

-81 GATGQGDAG
+81 GATGQGDQG

-96 ATSYGDW
+96 AVGYGDW
-103 MYVGTCYAASGNTL
+103 MYVGTCYAASGSTIQ
-117 ALMDSA
+117 LMGSA
-123 LGSKFDE
+123 LGSKLDK
-130 EVMSAALKTLYNGTF
+130 EVMSAALKTLYNSTF

-152 DGTADDDS
+152 DGTPDEDS
-160 LGILVKINVK
+160 KGILVKINVK
-170 TGEVKL
+170 TGELKL
-176 LMSASTTGQSPTF
+176 LMSNSTTGQSPTF
-189 RNAITYKDKLY
+189 RNAIEYKDKLY
-200 FCGSV
+200 FCGAV
-205 TNKGL
+205 AEKGSRAS
-210 KMGLPAIYCIDPKTD
+210 LPSIYCIDPKTD
-225 DIKCVYTGL
+225 DIKRVYTGMTL
-234 APAELGAAYKEG
+234 QEYGQAYKEG
-246 ICSGIRGMTEFNGKF
+246 YNTGIRGMTVFDGKF

-299 AYHFSDSIYGGS
+299 AYHFTDSIYGGS

-326 CTGTEENKPNE
+326 CTGTLENKPDE

-350 KSDGTWTWTP
+350 KSDGTWKWTP

-403 IALKDL
+403 IALNDL
-409 LFNTNVEFMANNI
+409 LFKTNVEFMANNI

-431 DKDENMELVVGDA
+431 DKNENMELIVGDA
-444 TQMFPKGGISGI
+444 TKMFPKGGISGI

-487 LLQPLGQFTNG
+487 LLQPIGQLSNG

-520 LLLSKYIEYPTQPA
+520 LLLSKYIEYPTQPITA
-534 TVAETDSSLT
+534 AETDSDEAKVEEDTKEVDLT

-559 YSGTQTASA
+559 YSGAQTASA
-568 ASDNNVETIKLTTE
+568 ASNDNVETIKLTTE
-582 QINTLVK
+582 QINSLVK
-589 GIEDGSIKANSL
+589 GLEDGSIKANSL
-601 NKKISAELF
+601 NTELSADLF

-619 ADSLNKKGT
+619 ADSLNEKGS
-628 QEFVDQYVEVYE
+628 QDFVDQYADVYE
-640 YYNEIS
+640 YYNEFS
-646 ANIPDDL
+646 SSLPDDV

-707 PYNHGC
+707 PYNHGL
-713 RVFATGDDWMAIGT
+713 RVFATGADWMAIGT
-727 ANPFYGTQLWKMTSP
+727 ANPFNGTQLWKMTSP
-742 VKTVEPTTPTD
+742 VKTVEPTKPTE
-753 PEKPDP
+753 PEKP
-759 SNPDQP
+759 N
-765 SEPDKPSN
+765 
-773 PDQPSEPDKPS
+773 
-784 NPDQPSEPD
+784 
-793 KPSNP
+793 
-798 DQPSEPEKPSNPDQP
+798 PSEPEKPN
-813 SEPDKPSNPDQP
+813 
-825 TEPGK
+825 
-830 PSDSDKPAIT
+830 PSDSEKPNIT
-840 VKPSNSDK
+840 VTPSDSDK
-848 KDTTTVTT
+848 KDTTAVTT
-856 KTDSKKATAKTGD
+856 KTDDKKGTAKTGD
-869 STDIATLLVTT
+869 STDVTTSLIAT
-880 IGSLALLIG
+880 IGSLALLVG
-889 AAFVLRKKK
+889 CAYVLRKKK
-898 TNA
+898 IGA

>member
-1 MSKNLFKKIGASFVA
+1 MNKSLFKRIGASFVA
-16 FTLAFSCT
+16 VTLAFSCT

-31 DNSEFKPTVTYNK
+31 DTSEFKPSVTYSR

-55 DKGVSTTDGIVDY
+55 DKAQATTDGLVDY
-68 LGGGNVG
+68 LGGGKVG

-81 GATGQGDAG
+81 GATGQGDQG

-96 ATSYGDW
+96 AVGYGDW
-103 MYVGTCYAASGNTL
+103 MYVGTCYAASGSTIQ
-117 ALMDSA
+117 LMGSA
-123 LGSKFDE
+123 LGSKLDK

-152 DGTADDDS
+152 DGTPDEDS
-160 LGILVKINVK
+160 KGILVKINVK
-170 TGEVKL
+170 TGELKL
-176 LMSASTTGQSPTF
+176 LMSNSTTGQSPTF
-189 RNAITYKDKLY
+189 RNAIEYKDKLY
-200 FCGSV
+200 FCGAV
-205 TNKGL
+205 AEKGSRAA
-210 KMGLPAIYCIDPKTD
+210 LPSIYCVDPKTD
-225 DIKCVYTGL
+225 DIKRVYTGMTL
-234 APAELGAAYKEG
+234 QEYGQAYKEG
-246 ICSGIRGMTEFNGKF
+246 YNTGVRGMTVFDGKF

-299 AYHFSDSIYGGS
+299 AYHFTDSIYGGS

-326 CTGTEENKPNE
+326 CTGTLENKPDE

-350 KSDGTWTWTP
+350 KSDGTWKWTP

-403 IALKDL
+403 IALNDL
-409 LFNTNVEFMANNI
+409 LFKTNVEFMANNI

-431 DKDENMELVVGDA
+431 DKNENMELIVGDA
-444 TQMFPKGGISGI
+444 TKMFPKGGISGI

-487 LLQPLGQFTNG
+487 LLQPIGQLSNG

-520 LLLSKYIEYPTQPA
+520 LLLSKYIEYPTQPITA
-534 TVAETDSSLT
+534 AETDSDEAKVEEDTKEVDLT

-559 YSGTQTASA
+559 YSGAQTASA
-568 ASDNNVETIKLTTE
+568 ASNDDVETIKLTTE

-589 GIEDGSIKANSL
+589 GLEDGSIKANSL
-601 NKKISAELF
+601 NNELSSELF

-619 ADSLNKKGT
+619 ADLLNKKGS
-628 QEFVDQYVEVYE
+628 QDFVDQYADVYE
-640 YYNEIS
+640 YYNEFS
-646 ANIPDDL
+646 SSLPDDV

-707 PYNHGC
+707 PYNHGL
-713 RVFATGDDWMAIGT
+713 RVFATGADWMAIGT
-727 ANPFYGTQLWKMTSP
+727 ANPFNGTQLWKMTSP
-742 VKTVEPTTPTD
+742 VKTVEPTKPTEPEKPNPSD
-753 PEKPDP
+753 PEKPA
-759 SNPDQP
+759 
-765 SEPDKPSN
+765 
-773 PDQPSEPDKPS
+773 
-784 NPDQPSEPD
+784 
-793 KPSNP
+793 
-798 DQPSEPEKPSNPDQP
+798 EPEKPSI
-813 SEPDKPSNPDQP
+813 
-825 TEPGK
+825 TVT
-830 PSDSDKPAIT
+830 PSDSDK
-840 VKPSNSDK
+840 KE
-848 KDTTTVTT
+848 TTTVTT
-856 KTDSKKATAKTGD
+856 KTDDKKGTAKTGD
-869 STDIATLLVTT
+869 SNDLTTSLVDT
-880 IGSLALLIG
+880 ICSLALLVG
-889 AAFVLRKKK
+889 CAYVLRKKK
-898 TNA
+898 VRA

>member
-1 MSKNLFKKIGASFVA
+1 MKNSLFKKVGASFVA
-16 FTLAFSCT
+16 LTLAFSCT

-31 DNSEFKPTVTYNK
+31 NNSEFTPSVTYSK

-55 DKGVSTTDGIVDY
+55 DKAQATTDGLVDY
-68 LGGGNVG
+68 LGGGKVG

-81 GATGQGDAG
+81 GATGQGDQG

-96 ATSYGDW
+96 AVGYGDW
-103 MYVGTCYAASGNTL
+103 MYVGTCYAASGSTIQ
-117 ALMDSA
+117 LMGSA
-123 LGSKFDE
+123 LGSKLDK

-152 DGTADDDS
+152 DGTPDEDS
-160 LGILVKINVK
+160 KGILVKINVK
-170 TGEVKL
+170 TGELKL
-176 LMSASTTGQSPTF
+176 LMSNSTTGQSPTF
-189 RNAITYKDKLY
+189 RNAIEYKDKLY
-200 FCGSV
+200 FCGAV
-205 TNKGL
+205 AEKGSRAS
-210 KMGLPAIYCIDPKTD
+210 LPSIYCIDPKTD
-225 DIKCVYTGL
+225 DIKRVYTGMTL
-234 APAELGAAYKEG
+234 QEYGQAYKEG
-246 ICSGIRGMTEFNGKF
+246 YNTGIRGMTVFDGKF

-299 AYHFSDSIYGGS
+299 AYHFTDSIYGGS
-311 IWEMVE
+311 IWEMIE

-326 CTGTEENKPNE
+326 CTGTLENKPDE

-350 KSDGTWTWTP
+350 KSDGTWKWTP

-403 IALKDL
+403 IALNDL
-409 LFNTNVEFMANNI
+409 LFKTNVEFMANNI

-431 DKDENMELVVGDA
+431 DKNENMELIVGDA
-444 TQMFPKGGISGI
+444 TKMFPKGGISGI

-487 LLQPLGQFTNG
+487 LLQPIGQLSNG

-520 LLLSKYIEYPTQPA
+520 LLLSKYIEYPTQPITA
-534 TVAETDSSLT
+534 AETDADEAKVEEDTEEADLT

-559 YSGTQTASA
+559 YSGAQTASA
-568 ASDNNVETIKLTTE
+568 ASNDNVETIKLTNE
-582 QINTLVK
+582 QINSLVK
-589 GIEDGSIKANSL
+589 GLEDGSIKANSL
-601 NKKISAELF
+601 NTKVSTELF

-619 ADSLNKKGT
+619 ADSLNEKGS
-628 QEFVDQYVEVYE
+628 QDFVDQYAEVYE

-646 ANIPDDL
+646 SNIPEDL

-707 PYNHGC
+707 PYNHGL
-713 RVFATGDDWMAIGT
+713 RVFATGADWMAIGT
-727 ANPFYGTQLWKMTSP
+727 ANPFNGTQLWKMTSP
-742 VKTVEPTTPTD
+742 VKTVEPTTPTE
-753 PEKPDP
+753 PEKP
-759 SNPDQP
+759 NP
-765 SEPDKPSN
+765 SEPEKPN
-773 PDQPSEPDKPS
+773 PSEPEKP
-784 NPDQPSEPD
+784 N
-793 KPSNP
+793 
-798 DQPSEPEKPSNPDQP
+798 PSEPEKPSP
-813 SEPDKPSNPDQP
+813 SEPEKPNPSYSEKP
-825 TEPGK
+825 NITVT
-830 PSDSDKPAIT
+830 PSD
-840 VKPSNSDK
+840 SDK
-848 KDTTTVTT
+848 KDTTAVTT
-856 KTDSKKATAKTGD
+856 KTDDKKGTAKTGD
-869 STDIATLLVTT
+869 STDVITSLVTT

-889 AAFVLRKKK
+889 VAFVLRKKK
-898 TNA
+898 TNKTNA

>member
-1 MSKNLFKKIGASFVA
+1 MNNSLFKKVGASFVA
-16 FTLAFSCT
+16 LTLAFSCT

-31 DNSEFKPTVTYNK
+31 NNSEFTPSVTYSK

-55 DKGVSTTDGIVDY
+55 DKAQATTDGLVDY
-68 LGGGNVG
+68 LGGGKVG

-81 GATGQGDAG
+81 GATGQGDQG

-96 ATSYGDW
+96 AVGYGDW
-103 MYVGTCYAASGNTL
+103 MYVGTCYAASGSTIQ
-117 ALMDSA
+117 LMGSA
-123 LGSKFDE
+123 LGSKLDK

-152 DGTADDDS
+152 DGTPDEDS
-160 LGILVKINVK
+160 KGILVKINVK
-170 TGEVKL
+170 TGELKL
-176 LMSASTTGQSPTF
+176 LMSNSTTGQSPTF
-189 RNAITYKDKLY
+189 RNAIEYKDKLY
-200 FCGSV
+200 FCGAV
-205 TNKGL
+205 AEKGSRAS
-210 KMGLPAIYCIDPKTD
+210 LPSIYCIDPKTD
-225 DIKCVYTGL
+225 DIKRVYTGMTL
-234 APAELGAAYKEG
+234 QEYGQAYKEG
-246 ICSGIRGMTEFNGKF
+246 YNTGIRGMTVFDGKF

-299 AYHFSDSIYGGS
+299 AYHFTDSIYGGS

-326 CTGTEENKPNE
+326 CTGTLENKPDE

-350 KSDGTWTWTP
+350 KSDGTWKWTP

-403 IALKDL
+403 IALNDL
-409 LFNTNVEFMANNI
+409 LFKTNVEFMANNI

-431 DKDENMELVVGDA
+431 DKNENMELIVGDA
-444 TQMFPKGGISGI
+444 TKMFPKGGISGI

-487 LLQPLGQFTNG
+487 LLQPIGQLSNG

-520 LLLSKYIEYPTQPA
+520 LLSSKYIEYPTQPITA
-534 TVAETDSSLT
+534 AETDSDEAKVEEDTKEVDLT

-559 YSGTQTASA
+559 YSGAQTASA
-568 ASDNNVETIKLTTE
+568 ASNDNVETIKLTTE
-582 QINTLVK
+582 QINSLVK
-589 GIEDGSIKANSL
+589 GLEDGSIKANSL
-601 NKKISAELF
+601 NTELSADLF

-619 ADSLNKKGT
+619 ADSLNEKGS
-628 QEFVDQYVEVYE
+628 QDFVDQYADVYE
-640 YYNEIS
+640 YYNEFS
-646 ANIPDDL
+646 SSLPDDV

-707 PYNHGC
+707 PYNHGL
-713 RVFATGDDWMAIGT
+713 RVFATGADWMAIGT
-727 ANPFYGTQLWKMTSP
+727 ANPFNGTQLWKMTSP
-742 VKTVEPTTPTD
+742 VKIVEPTKPTE
-753 PEKPDP
+753 PEKP
-759 SNPDQP
+759 N
-765 SEPDKPSN
+765 
-773 PDQPSEPDKPS
+773 
-784 NPDQPSEPD
+784 
-793 KPSNP
+793 
-798 DQPSEPEKPSNPDQP
+798 PSEPEKPN
-813 SEPDKPSNPDQP
+813 
-825 TEPGK
+825 
-830 PSDSDKPAIT
+830 PSDSEKPNIT
-840 VKPSNSDK
+840 VTPSDSDK
-848 KDTTTVTT
+848 KDTTAVTT
-856 KTDSKKATAKTGD
+856 KTDDKKRTAKTGD
-869 STDIATLLVTT
+869 STDVTTSLIAT
-880 IGSLALLIG
+880 IGSLALLVG
-889 AAFVLRKKK
+889 CAYVLRKKK
-898 TNA
+898 IRA

>member
-1 MSKNLFKKIGASFVA
+1 MNNSLFKKVGASFVA
-16 FTLAFSCT
+16 LTLAFSCT

-31 DNSEFKPTVTYNK
+31 NNSEFTPSVTYSK

-55 DKGVSTTDGIVDY
+55 DKAQATTDGLVDY
-68 LGGGNVG
+68 LGGGKVG

-81 GATGQGDAG
+81 GATGQGDQG

-96 ATSYGDW
+96 AVGYGDW
-103 MYVGTCYAASGNTL
+103 MYVGTCYAASGSTIQ
-117 ALMDSA
+117 LMGSA
-123 LGSKFDE
+123 LGSKLDK

-152 DGTADDDS
+152 DGTPDEDS
-160 LGILVKINVK
+160 KGILVKINVK
-170 TGEVKL
+170 TGELKL
-176 LMSASTTGQSPTF
+176 LMSNSTTGQSPTF
-189 RNAITYKDKLY
+189 RNAIEYKDKLY
-200 FCGSV
+200 FCGAV
-205 TNKGL
+205 AEKGSRAS
-210 KMGLPAIYCIDPKTD
+210 LPSIYCIDPKTD
-225 DIKCVYTGL
+225 DIKRVYTGMTL
-234 APAELGAAYKEG
+234 QEYGQAYKEG
-246 ICSGIRGMTEFNGKF
+246 YNTGIRGMTVFDGKF

-299 AYHFSDSIYGGS
+299 AYHFTDSIYGGS

-326 CTGTEENKPNE
+326 CTGTLENKPDE

-350 KSDGTWTWTP
+350 KSDGTWKWTP

-403 IALKDL
+403 IALNDL
-409 LFNTNVEFMANNI
+409 LFKTNVEFMANNI

-431 DKDENMELVVGDA
+431 DKNENMELIVGDA
-444 TQMFPKGGISGI
+444 TKMFPKGGISGI

-487 LLQPLGQFTNG
+487 LLQPIGQLSNG

-520 LLLSKYIEYPTQPA
+520 LLLSKYIEYPTQPITA
-534 TVAETDSSLT
+534 AETDSDEAKVEEDTKEVDLT

-559 YSGTQTASA
+559 YSGAQTASA
-568 ASDNNVETIKLTTE
+568 ASNDNVETIKLTTE
-582 QINTLVK
+582 QFNSLVK
-589 GIEDGSIKANSL
+589 GLEDGSIKANSL
-601 NKKISAELF
+601 NTELSADLF

-619 ADSLNKKGT
+619 ADSLNEKGS
-628 QEFVDQYVEVYE
+628 QDFVDQYADVYE
-640 YYNEIS
+640 YYNEFS
-646 ANIPDDL
+646 SSLPDDV

-707 PYNHGC
+707 PYNHGL
-713 RVFATGDDWMAIGT
+713 RVFATGADWMAIGT
-727 ANPFYGTQLWKMTSP
+727 ANPFNGTQLWKMTSP
-742 VKTVEPTTPTD
+742 VKIVEPTKPTE
-753 PEKPDP
+753 PEKP
-759 SNPDQP
+759 N
-765 SEPDKPSN
+765 
-773 PDQPSEPDKPS
+773 
-784 NPDQPSEPD
+784 
-793 KPSNP
+793 
-798 DQPSEPEKPSNPDQP
+798 PSEPEKPN
-813 SEPDKPSNPDQP
+813 
-825 TEPGK
+825 
-830 PSDSDKPAIT
+830 PSDSEKPNIT
-840 VKPSNSDK
+840 VTPSDSDK
-848 KDTTTVTT
+848 KDTTAVTT
-856 KTDSKKATAKTGD
+856 KTDDKKGTAKTGD
-869 STDIATLLVTT
+869 STDVTTSLIAT
-880 IGSLALLIG
+880 IGSLALLVG
-889 AAFVLRKKK
+889 CAYVLRKKK
-898 TNA
+898 IGA

>member
-1 MSKNLFKKIGASFVA
+1 MNNSLFKKVGASFVA
-16 FTLAFSCT
+16 LTLAFSCT

-31 DNSEFKPTVTYNK
+31 NNSEFTPSVTYSK

-55 DKGVSTTDGIVDY
+55 DKAQATTDGLVDY
-68 LGGGNVG
+68 LGGGKVG

-81 GATGQGDAG
+81 GATGQGDQG

-96 ATSYGDW
+96 AVGYGDW
-103 MYVGTCYAASGNTL
+103 MYVGTCYAASGSTIQ
-117 ALMDSA
+117 LMGSA
-123 LGSKFDE
+123 LGSKLDK

-152 DGTADDDS
+152 DGTPDEDS
-160 LGILVKINVK
+160 KGILVKINVK
-170 TGEVKL
+170 TGELKL
-176 LMSASTTGQSPTF
+176 LMSNSTTGQSPTF
-189 RNAITYKDKLY
+189 RNAIEYKDKLY
-200 FCGSV
+200 FCGAV
-205 TNKGL
+205 AEKGSRAS
-210 KMGLPAIYCIDPKTD
+210 LPSIYCIDPKTD
-225 DIKCVYTGL
+225 DIKRVYTGMTL
-234 APAELGAAYKEG
+234 QEYGQAYKEG
-246 ICSGIRGMTEFNGKF
+246 YNTGIRGMTVFDGKF

-299 AYHFSDSIYGGS
+299 AYHFTDSIYGGS

-326 CTGTEENKPNE
+326 CTGTLENKPDE

-350 KSDGTWTWTP
+350 KSDGTWKWTP

-403 IALKDL
+403 IALNDL
-409 LFNTNVEFMANNI
+409 LFKTNVEFMANNI

-431 DKDENMELVVGDA
+431 DKNENMELIVGDA
-444 TQMFPKGGISGI
+444 TKMFPKGGISGI

-487 LLQPLGQFTNG
+487 LLQPIGQLSNG

-520 LLLSKYIEYPTQPA
+520 LLLSKYIEYPTQPITA
-534 TVAETDSSLT
+534 AETDSDEAKVEEDTKEVDLT

-559 YSGTQTASA
+559 YSGAQTASA
-568 ASDNNVETIKLTTE
+568 ASNDNVETIKLTTE
-582 QINTLVK
+582 QINSLVK
-589 GIEDGSIKANSL
+589 GLEDGSIKANSL
-601 NKKISAELF
+601 NTELSADLF

-619 ADSLNKKGT
+619 ADSLNEKGS
-628 QEFVDQYVEVYE
+628 QDFVDQYADVYE
-640 YYNEIS
+640 YYNEFS
-646 ANIPDDL
+646 SSLPDDV

-707 PYNHGC
+707 PYNHGL
-713 RVFATGDDWMAIGT
+713 RVFATGADWMAIGT
-727 ANPFYGTQLWKMTSP
+727 ANPFNGTQLWKMTSP
-742 VKTVEPTTPTD
+742 VKTVEPTKPTE
-753 PEKPDP
+753 PEKP
-759 SNPDQP
+759 N
-765 SEPDKPSN
+765 
-773 PDQPSEPDKPS
+773 
-784 NPDQPSEPD
+784 
-793 KPSNP
+793 
-798 DQPSEPEKPSNPDQP
+798 PSEPEKPN
-813 SEPDKPSNPDQP
+813 
-825 TEPGK
+825 
-830 PSDSDKPAIT
+830 PSDSEKLNIT
-840 VKPSNSDK
+840 VTPSDSDK
-848 KDTTTVTT
+848 KDTTAVTT
-856 KTDSKKATAKTGD
+856 KTDDKKGTAKTGD
-869 STDIATLLVTT
+869 STDVTTSLIAT
-880 IGSLALLIG
+880 IGSLALLVG
-889 AAFVLRKKK
+889 CAYVLRKKK
-898 TNA
+898 IRA

>member
-1 MSKNLFKKIGASFVA
+1 MNNSLFKKVGASFVA
-16 FTLAFSCT
+16 LTLAFSCT

-31 DNSEFKPTVTYNK
+31 NNSEFTPSVTYSK

-55 DKGVSTTDGIVDY
+55 DKAQATTDGLVDY
-68 LGGGNVG
+68 LGGGKVG

-81 GATGQGDAG
+81 GATGQGDQG

-96 ATSYGDW
+96 AVGYGDW
-103 MYVGTCYAASGNTL
+103 MHVGTCYAASGSTIQ
-117 ALMDSA
+117 LMGSA
-123 LGSKFDE
+123 LGSKLDK

-152 DGTADDDS
+152 DGTPDEDS
-160 LGILVKINVK
+160 KGILVKINVK
-170 TGEVKL
+170 TGELKL
-176 LMSASTTGQSPTF
+176 LMSNSTTGQSPTF
-189 RNAITYKDKLY
+189 RNAIEYKDKLY
-200 FCGSV
+200 FCGAV
-205 TNKGL
+205 AEKGSRAS
-210 KMGLPAIYCIDPKTD
+210 LPSIYCIDPKTD
-225 DIKCVYTGL
+225 DIKRVYTGMTL
-234 APAELGAAYKEG
+234 QEYGQAYKEG
-246 ICSGIRGMTEFNGKF
+246 YNTGIRGMTVFDGKF

-299 AYHFSDSIYGGS
+299 AYHFTDSIYGGS

-326 CTGTEENKPNE
+326 CTGTLENKPDE

-350 KSDGTWTWTP
+350 KSDGTWKWTP

-403 IALKDL
+403 IALNDL
-409 LFNTNVEFMANNI
+409 LFKTNVEFMANNI

-431 DKDENMELVVGDA
+431 DKNENMELIVGDA
-444 TQMFPKGGISGI
+444 TKMFPKGGISGI

-487 LLQPLGQFTNG
+487 LLQPIGQLSNG

-520 LLLSKYIEYPTQPA
+520 LLLSKYIEYPTQPITA
-534 TVAETDSSLT
+534 AETDSDEAKVEEDTKEVDLT

-559 YSGTQTASA
+559 YSGAQTASA
-568 ASDNNVETIKLTTE
+568 ASNDNVETIKLTTE
-582 QINTLVK
+582 QINSLVK
-589 GIEDGSIKANSL
+589 GLEDGSIKANSL
-601 NKKISAELF
+601 NTELSADLF

-619 ADSLNKKGT
+619 ADSLNEKGS
-628 QEFVDQYVEVYE
+628 QDFVDQYADVYE
-640 YYNEIS
+640 YYNEFS
-646 ANIPDDL
+646 SSLPDDV

-707 PYNHGC
+707 PYNHGL
-713 RVFATGDDWMAIGT
+713 RVFATGADWMAIGT
-727 ANPFYGTQLWKMTSP
+727 ANPFNGTQLWKMTSP
-742 VKTVEPTTPTD
+742 VKTVEPTKPTE
-753 PEKPDP
+753 PEKP
-759 SNPDQP
+759 N
-765 SEPDKPSN
+765 
-773 PDQPSEPDKPS
+773 
-784 NPDQPSEPD
+784 
-793 KPSNP
+793 
-798 DQPSEPEKPSNPDQP
+798 PSEPEKPN
-813 SEPDKPSNPDQP
+813 
-825 TEPGK
+825 
-830 PSDSDKPAIT
+830 PSDSEKPNIT
-840 VKPSNSDK
+840 VTPSDSDK
-848 KDTTTVTT
+848 KDTTAVTT
-856 KTDSKKATAKTGD
+856 KTDDKKGTAKTGD
-869 STDIATLLVTT
+869 STDVTTSLIAT
-880 IGSLALLIG
+880 IGSLALLVG
-889 AAFVLRKKK
+889 CAYVLRKKK
-898 TNA
+898 IRA

>member
-1 MSKNLFKKIGASFVA
+1 MNKSLFKRIGASFVA

-31 DNSEFKPTVTYNK
+31 DTSEFKPSVTYSR

-55 DKGVSTTDGIVDY
+55 DKAQATTDGLVDY
-68 LGGGNVG
+68 LGGGKVG

-81 GATGQGDAG
+81 GATGQGDQG

-96 ATSYGDW
+96 AVGYGDW
-103 MYVGTCYAASGNTL
+103 MYVGTCYAASGSTIQ
-117 ALMDSA
+117 LMGSA
-123 LGSKFDE
+123 LGSKLDK

-152 DGTADDDS
+152 DGTPDEDS
-160 LGILVKINVK
+160 KGILVKINVK
-170 TGEVKL
+170 TGELKL
-176 LMSASTTGQSPTF
+176 LMSNSTTGQSPTF
-189 RNAITYKDKLY
+189 RNAIEYKDKLY
-200 FCGSV
+200 FCGAV
-205 TNKGL
+205 AEKGSRAA
-210 KMGLPAIYCIDPKTD
+210 LPSIYCVDPKTD
-225 DIKCVYTGL
+225 DIKRVYTGMTL
-234 APAELGAAYKEG
+234 QEYGQAYKEG
-246 ICSGIRGMTEFNGKF
+246 YNTGVRGMTVFDGKF

-299 AYHFSDSIYGGS
+299 AYHFTDSIYGGS

-326 CTGTEENKPNE
+326 CTGTLENKPDE

-350 KSDGTWTWTP
+350 KSDGTWKWTP

-403 IALKDL
+403 IALNDL
-409 LFNTNVEFMANNI
+409 LFKTNVEFMANNI

-431 DKDENMELVVGDA
+431 DKNENMELIVGDA
-444 TQMFPKGGISGI
+444 TKMFPKGGISGI

-487 LLQPLGQFTNG
+487 LLQPIGQLSNG

-520 LLLSKYIEYPTQPA
+520 LLLSKYIEYPTQPITA
-534 TVAETDSSLT
+534 AETDSDEAKVEEDTKEVDLT

-559 YSGTQTASA
+559 YSGAQTASA
-568 ASDNNVETIKLTTE
+568 ASNDDVETIKLTTE

-589 GIEDGSIKANSL
+589 GLEDGSIKANSL
-601 NKKISAELF
+601 NNELSSELF

-619 ADSLNKKGT
+619 ADSLNKKGS
-628 QEFVDQYVEVYE
+628 QDFVDQYADVYE
-640 YYNEIS
+640 YYNEFS
-646 ANIPDDL
+646 SSLPDDV

-707 PYNHGC
+707 PYNHGL
-713 RVFATGDDWMAIGT
+713 RVFATGADWMAIGT
-727 ANPFYGTQLWKMTSP
+727 ANPFNGTQLWKMTSP
-742 VKTVEPTTPTD
+742 VKTVEPTKPTEPEKPNPSD
-753 PEKPDP
+753 PEKPA
-759 SNPDQP
+759 
-765 SEPDKPSN
+765 
-773 PDQPSEPDKPS
+773 
-784 NPDQPSEPD
+784 
-793 KPSNP
+793 
-798 DQPSEPEKPSNPDQP
+798 EPEKPSI
-813 SEPDKPSNPDQP
+813 
-825 TEPGK
+825 TVT
-830 PSDSDKPAIT
+830 PSD
-840 VKPSNSDK
+840 SDK

-856 KTDSKKATAKTGD
+856 KTDDKKGTTKTGD
-869 STDIATLLVTT
+869 STDVTTSLIAT
-880 IGSLALLIG
+880 IGSLALLVG
-889 AAFVLRKKK
+889 CAFVLRKKK
-898 TNA
+898 IRA

>member
-1 MSKNLFKKIGASFVA
+1 MPNGKNKKGGHNMNNSLFKKVGASFVA
-16 FTLAFSCT
+16 LTLAFSCT

-31 DNSEFKPTVTYNK
+31 NNSEFTPSVTYSK

-55 DKGVSTTDGIVDY
+55 DKAQATTDGLVDY
-68 LGGGNVG
+68 LGGGKVG

-81 GATGQGDAG
+81 GATGQGDQG

-96 ATSYGDW
+96 AVGYGDW
-103 MYVGTCYAASGNTL
+103 MYVGTCYAASGSTIQ
-117 ALMDSA
+117 LMGSA
-123 LGSKFDE
+123 LGSKLDK

-152 DGTADDDS
+152 DGTPDEDS
-160 LGILVKINVK
+160 KGILVKINVK
-170 TGEVKL
+170 TGELKL
-176 LMSASTTGQSPTF
+176 LMSNSTTGQSPTF
-189 RNAITYKDKLY
+189 RNAIEYKDKLY
-200 FCGSV
+200 FCGAV
-205 TNKGL
+205 AEKGSRAS
-210 KMGLPAIYCIDPKTD
+210 LPSIYCIDPKTD
-225 DIKCVYTGL
+225 DIKRVYTGMTL
-234 APAELGAAYKEG
+234 QEYGQAYKEG
-246 ICSGIRGMTEFNGKF
+246 YNTGIRGMTVFDGKF

-299 AYHFSDSIYGGS
+299 AYHFTDSIYGGS

-326 CTGTEENKPNE
+326 CTGTLENKPDE

-350 KSDGTWTWTP
+350 KSDGTWKWTP

-403 IALKDL
+403 IALNDL
-409 LFNTNVEFMANNI
+409 LFKTNVEFMANNI

-431 DKDENMELVVGDA
+431 DKNENMELIVGDA
-444 TQMFPKGGISGI
+444 TKMFPKGGISGI

-487 LLQPLGQFTNG
+487 LLQPIGQLSNG

-520 LLLSKYIEYPTQPA
+520 LLLSKYIEYPTQPITA
-534 TVAETDSSLT
+534 AETDSDEAKVEQDTKEVDLT

-559 YSGTQTASA
+559 YSGAQTASA
-568 ASDNNVETIKLTTE
+568 ASNDNVETIKLTTE
-582 QINTLVK
+582 QINSLVK
-589 GIEDGSIKANSL
+589 GLEDGSIKANSL
-601 NKKISAELF
+601 NTELSADLF

-619 ADSLNKKGT
+619 ADSLHEKGS
-628 QEFVDQYVEVYE
+628 QDFVDQYADVYE
-640 YYNEIS
+640 YYNEFS
-646 ANIPDDL
+646 SSLPDDV

-707 PYNHGC
+707 PYNHGL
-713 RVFATGDDWMAIGT
+713 RVFATGADWMAIGT
-727 ANPFYGTQLWKMTSP
+727 ANPFNGTQLWKMTSP
-742 VKTVEPTTPTD
+742 VKTVEPTKPTE
-753 PEKPDP
+753 PEKP
-759 SNPDQP
+759 N
-765 SEPDKPSN
+765 
-773 PDQPSEPDKPS
+773 
-784 NPDQPSEPD
+784 
-793 KPSNP
+793 
-798 DQPSEPEKPSNPDQP
+798 PSEPEKPN
-813 SEPDKPSNPDQP
+813 
-825 TEPGK
+825 
-830 PSDSDKPAIT
+830 PSDSEKPNIT
-840 VKPSNSDK
+840 VTPSD
-848 KDTTTVTT
+848 
-856 KTDSKKATAKTGD
+856 
-869 STDIATLLVTT
+869 
-880 IGSLALLIG
+880 
-889 AAFVLRKKK
+889 
-898 TNA
+898 

>member
-1 MSKNLFKKIGASFVA
+1 MNNSLFKKVGASFVA
-16 FTLAFSCT
+16 LTLAFSCT

-31 DNSEFKPTVTYNK
+31 NNSEFTPSVTYSK

-55 DKGVSTTDGIVDY
+55 DKAQATTDGLVDY
-68 LGGGNVG
+68 LGDGKVA
-75 VTGQDQ
+75 VTGQDPA
-81 GATGQGDAG
+81 ATGQGDQG

-96 ATSYGDW
+96 AVGYGDW
-103 MYVGTCYAASGNTL
+103 MYVGTCYAASGNTIQ
-117 ALMDSA
+117 LMGSA
-123 LGSKFDE
+123 LGSKLDK
-130 EVMSAALKTLYNGTF
+130 EVMAAALKTLYNGTF

-152 DGTADDDS
+152 DGTADKDS

-176 LMSASTTGQSPTF
+176 LMSASTTGESPTF
-189 RNAITYKDKLY
+189 RNAIEYKDKLY
-200 FCGSV
+200 FCGAVSK
-205 TNKGL
+205 KGSRAS
-210 KMGLPAIYCIDPKTD
+210 LPSIYCIDPKTD
-225 DIKCVYTGL
+225 DIKCVYTGMTL
-234 APAELGAAYKEG
+234 QEYGQAYKEG
-246 ICSGIRGMTEFNGKF
+246 ICSGIRGMTEFDGKF
-261 IASCVGLNGP
+261 VASCVGVNGP

-278 PSAGQSSFKKIATKE
+278 PSAGQSSFKKIATMQ
-293 DLFNYP
+293 DLYNYP
-299 AYHFSDSIYGGS
+299 AYHFTDSIYGGS

-317 FNNSLYVAL
+317 FNNSLYVVL
-326 CTGTEENKPNE
+326 CTGTQENKPDE
-337 KSMQSFAIVRGDR
+337 KSMRSFAIVRGDR

-403 IALKDL
+403 IALNDL
-409 LFNTNVEFMANNI
+409 LFNANIEFMANNL

-444 TQMFPKGGISGI
+444 TKMFPKGGISGI

-467 IWQSKVYDGKLYF
+467 IWQSKVYDGKLYI

-487 LLQPLGQFTNG
+487 LLQPAGQFTNG

-520 LLLSKYIEYPTQPA
+520 LLLSKYIEYPTQPITA
-534 TVAETDSSLT
+534 AETEAVDEAKVEEDTEEAKVEEKSEEETQTDEDSEEKTQPAAETEETKSTADSKKETELP

-559 YSGTQTASA
+559 YSGAQAASA

-589 GIEDGSIKANSL
+589 GLEDGSIKANSL
-601 NKKISAELF
+601 NNKLSAELF

-619 ADSLNKKGT
+619 ADSLDKKGS
-628 QEFVDQYVEVYE
+628 QDFVDQYADVYE
-640 YYNEIS
+640 YYNEFS
-646 ANIPDDL
+646 SSLPDEL
-653 KKLFDILITA
+653 KALFDFLITA

-713 RVFATGDDWMAIGT
+713 RVFATGADWMAIGT
-727 ANPFYGTQLWKMTSP
+727 ANPFNGTQLWKMTSP
-742 VKTVEPTTPTD
+742 VKTVEPTTPTE
-753 PEKPDP
+753 PEKPKP
-759 SNPDQP
+759 T
-765 SEPDKPSN
+765 EPEKPN
-773 PDQPSEPDKPS
+773 
-784 NPDQPSEPD
+784 
-793 KPSNP
+793 
-798 DQPSEPEKPSNPDQP
+798 PSEPEKPS
-813 SEPDKPSNPDQP
+813 ETDKPN
-825 TEPGK
+825 
-830 PSDSDKPAIT
+830 IT
-840 VKPSNSDK
+840 VKPSDTDK

-856 KTDSKKATAKTGD
+856 KTDDKKGTAKTGD
-869 STDIATLLVTT
+869 STDVTTSLVAT
-880 IGSLALLIG
+880 IGSLALLVG
-889 AAFVLRKKK
+889 CAFVLRKKK
-898 TNA
+898 VRA

>member
-1 MSKNLFKKIGASFVA
+1 MNKSLFKRIGASFVA
-16 FTLAFSCT
+16 VTLAFSCT

-31 DNSEFKPTVTYNK
+31 DTSEFKPSITYSK

-55 DKGVSTTDGIVDY
+55 DKAQATTDGLVDY
-68 LGGGNVG
+68 LGGGKVG

-81 GATGQGDAG
+81 GATGQGDQG

-96 ATSYGDW
+96 AVGYGDW
-103 MYVGTCYAASGNTL
+103 MYVGTCYAASGSTMQ
-117 ALMDSA
+117 LMGSA
-123 LGSKFDE
+123 LGSKLDK

-152 DGTADDDS
+152 DGTPDEDS
-160 LGILVKINVK
+160 KGILVKINVK
-170 TGEVKL
+170 TGELKL
-176 LMSASTTGQSPTF
+176 LMSNSTTGQSPTF
-189 RNAITYKDKLY
+189 RNAIEYKDKLY
-200 FCGSV
+200 FCGAV
-205 TNKGL
+205 AEKGSRAA
-210 KMGLPAIYCIDPKTD
+210 LPSIYCVDPKTD
-225 DIKCVYTGL
+225 DIKRVYTGMTL
-234 APAELGAAYKEG
+234 QEYGQAYKEG
-246 ICSGIRGMTEFNGKF
+246 YNTGVRGMTVFDGKF

-299 AYHFSDSIYGGS
+299 AYHFTDSIYGGS

-326 CTGTEENKPNE
+326 CTGTLENKPDE

-350 KSDGTWTWTP
+350 KSDGTWKWTP

-403 IALKDL
+403 IALNDL
-409 LFNTNVEFMANNI
+409 LFKTNVEFMANNI

-431 DKDENMELVVGDA
+431 DKNENMELIVGDA
-444 TQMFPKGGISGI
+444 TKMFPKGGISGI

-487 LLQPLGQFTNG
+487 LLQPIGQLSNG

-520 LLLSKYIEYPTQPA
+520 LLLSKYIEYPTQPITA
-534 TVAETDSSLT
+534 AETDSDEAKVEEDTKEVDLT

-559 YSGTQTASA
+559 YSGAQTASA
-568 ASDNNVETIKLTTE
+568 ASNDDVETIKLTTE

-589 GIEDGSIKANSL
+589 GLEDGSIKANSL
-601 NKKISAELF
+601 NNELSSELF

-619 ADSLNKKGT
+619 ADSLNKKGS
-628 QEFVDQYVEVYE
+628 QDFVDQYADVYE
-640 YYNEIS
+640 YYNEFS
-646 ANIPDDL
+646 SSLPDDV

-707 PYNHGC
+707 PYNHGL
-713 RVFATGDDWMAIGT
+713 RVFATGADWMAIGT
-727 ANPFYGTQLWKMTSP
+727 ANPFNGTQLWKMTSP
-742 VKTVEPTTPTD
+742 VKTVEPTKPTE
-753 PEKPDP
+753 PEKP
-759 SNPDQP
+759 N
-765 SEPDKPSN
+765 
-773 PDQPSEPDKPS
+773 
-784 NPDQPSEPD
+784 
-793 KPSNP
+793 
-798 DQPSEPEKPSNPDQP
+798 PSEPEKPN
-813 SEPDKPSNPDQP
+813 
-825 TEPGK
+825 
-830 PSDSDKPAIT
+830 PSDSEKPNIT
-840 VKPSNSDK
+840 VTPSDSDK
-848 KDTTTVTT
+848 KDTTAVTT
-856 KTDSKKATAKTGD
+856 KTDDKKGTAKTGD
-869 STDIATLLVTT
+869 STDVTTSLIAT
-880 IGSLALLIG
+880 IGSLALLVG
-889 AAFVLRKKK
+889 CAYVLRKKK
-898 TNA
+898 IRA

>member
-1 MSKNLFKKIGASFVA
+1 MNNSLFKKVGASFVA
-16 FTLAFSCT
+16 LTLAFSCT

-31 DNSEFKPTVTYNK
+31 NNSEFTPSVTYSK

-55 DKGVSTTDGIVDY
+55 DKAQATTDGLVDY
-68 LGGGNVG
+68 LGGGKVG

-81 GATGQGDAG
+81 GATGQGDQG

-96 ATSYGDW
+96 AVGYGDW
-103 MYVGTCYAASGNTL
+103 MYVGTCYAASGSTIQ
-117 ALMDSA
+117 LMGSA
-123 LGSKFDE
+123 LGSKLDK

-152 DGTADDDS
+152 DGTPDEDS
-160 LGILVKINVK
+160 KGILVKINVK
-170 TGEVKL
+170 TGELKL
-176 LMSASTTGQSPTF
+176 LMSNSTTGQSPTF
-189 RNAITYKDKLY
+189 RNAIEYKDKLY
-200 FCGSV
+200 FCGAV
-205 TNKGL
+205 AEKGSRAS
-210 KMGLPAIYCIDPKTD
+210 LPSIYCIDPKTD
-225 DIKCVYTGL
+225 DIKRVYTGMTL
-234 APAELGAAYKEG
+234 QEYGQAYKEG
-246 ICSGIRGMTEFNGKF
+246 YNTGIRGMTVFDGKF

-299 AYHFSDSIYGGS
+299 AYHFTDSIYGGS

-326 CTGTEENKPNE
+326 CTGTLENKPDE

-350 KSDGTWTWTP
+350 KSDGTWKWTP

-403 IALKDL
+403 IALNDL
-409 LFNTNVEFMANNI
+409 LFKTNVEFMANNI

-431 DKDENMELVVGDA
+431 DKNENMELIVGDA
-444 TQMFPKGGISGI
+444 TKMFPKGGISGI

-487 LLQPLGQFTNG
+487 LLQPIGQLSNG

-520 LLLSKYIEYPTQPA
+520 LLLSKYIEYPTQPITA
-534 TVAETDSSLT
+534 AETDSDEAKVEEDTKEVDLT

-559 YSGTQTASA
+559 YSGAQTASA
-568 ASDNNVETIKLTTE
+568 ASNDNVETIKLTTE
-582 QINTLVK
+582 QINSLVK
-589 GIEDGSIKANSL
+589 GLEDGSIKANSL
-601 NKKISAELF
+601 NTELSADLF

-619 ADSLNKKGT
+619 ADSLNEKGS
-628 QEFVDQYVEVYE
+628 QDFVDQYADVYE
-640 YYNEIS
+640 YYNEFS
-646 ANIPDDL
+646 SSLPDDV

-707 PYNHGC
+707 PYNHGL
-713 RVFATGDDWMAIGT
+713 RVFATGADWMAIGT
-727 ANPFYGTQLWKMTSP
+727 ANPFNGTQLWKMTSP
-742 VKTVEPTTPTD
+742 VKTVEPTKPT
-753 PEKPDP
+753 
-759 SNPDQP
+759 
-765 SEPDKPSN
+765 
-773 PDQPSEPDKPS
+773 
-784 NPDQPSEPD
+784 
-793 KPSNP
+793 
-798 DQPSEPEKPSNPDQP
+798 EPEKPN
-813 SEPDKPSNPDQP
+813 
-825 TEPGK
+825 
-830 PSDSDKPAIT
+830 PSDSEKPNPSDSEKPNIT
-840 VKPSNSDK
+840 VTPSDSDK
-848 KDTTTVTT
+848 KDTTAVTT
-856 KTDSKKATAKTGD
+856 KTDDKKGTAKTGD
-869 STDIATLLVTT
+869 STDVTTSLIAT
-880 IGSLALLIG
+880 IGSLALLVG
-889 AAFVLRKKK
+889 CAYVLRKKK
-898 TNA
+898 IRA

>member
-1 MSKNLFKKIGASFVA
+1 MNKSLFKRIGASFVA
-16 FTLAFSCT
+16 VTLAFSCT

-31 DNSEFKPTVTYNK
+31 DTSEFKPSITYSK

-55 DKGVSTTDGIVDY
+55 DKAQATTDGLVDY
-68 LGGGNVG
+68 LGGGKVG

-81 GATGQGDAG
+81 GATGQGDQG

-96 ATSYGDW
+96 AVGYGDW
-103 MYVGTCYAASGNTL
+103 MYVGTCYAASGSTIQ
-117 ALMDSA
+117 LMGSA
-123 LGSKFDE
+123 LGSKLDK

-152 DGTADDDS
+152 DGTPDEDS
-160 LGILVKINVK
+160 KGILVKINVK
-170 TGEVKL
+170 TGELKL
-176 LMSASTTGQSPTF
+176 LMSNSTTGQSPTF
-189 RNAITYKDKLY
+189 RNAIEYKDKLY
-200 FCGSV
+200 FCGAV
-205 TNKGL
+205 AEKGSRAA
-210 KMGLPAIYCIDPKTD
+210 LPSIYCVDPKTD
-225 DIKCVYTGL
+225 DIKRVYTGMTL
-234 APAELGAAYKEG
+234 QEYGQAYKEG
-246 ICSGIRGMTEFNGKF
+246 YNTGVRGMTVFDGKF

-299 AYHFSDSIYGGS
+299 AYHFTDSIYGGS

-326 CTGTEENKPNE
+326 CTGTLENKPDE

-350 KSDGTWTWTP
+350 KSDGTWKWTP

-403 IALKDL
+403 IALNDL
-409 LFNTNVEFMANNI
+409 LFKTNVEFMANNI

-431 DKDENMELVVGDA
+431 DKNENMELIVGDA
-444 TQMFPKGGISGI
+444 TKMFPKGGISGI

-487 LLQPLGQFTNG
+487 LLQPIGQLSNG

-520 LLLSKYIEYPTQPA
+520 LLLSKYIEYPTQPITA
-534 TVAETDSSLT
+534 AETDSDEAKVEEDTKEVDLT

-559 YSGTQTASA
+559 YSGAQTASA
-568 ASDNNVETIKLTTE
+568 ASNDDVETIKLTTE

-589 GIEDGSIKANSL
+589 GLEDGSIKANSL
-601 NKKISAELF
+601 NNELSSELF

-619 ADSLNKKGT
+619 ADSLNKKGS
-628 QEFVDQYVEVYE
+628 QDFVDQYADVYE
-640 YYNEIS
+640 YYNEFS
-646 ANIPDDL
+646 SSLPDDV

-707 PYNHGC
+707 PYNHGL
-713 RVFATGDDWMAIGT
+713 RVFATGADWMAIGT
-727 ANPFYGTQLWKMTSP
+727 ANPFNGTQLWKMTSP
-742 VKTVEPTTPTD
+742 VKTVEPTKPTE
-753 PEKPDP
+753 PEKP
-759 SNPDQP
+759 
-765 SEPDKPSN
+765 K
-773 PDQPSEPDKPS
+773 
-784 NPDQPSEPD
+784 
-793 KPSNP
+793 
-798 DQPSEPEKPSNPDQP
+798 PSEPEKPNITVTP
-813 SEPDKPSNPDQP
+813 SE
-825 TEPGK
+825 
-830 PSDSDKPAIT
+830 
-840 VKPSNSDK
+840 SDK

-856 KTDSKKATAKTGD
+856 KTDDKKGTAKTGD
-869 STDIATLLVTT
+869 STDVTTSLIAT
-880 IGSLALLIG
+880 IGSLALLVG
-889 AAFVLRKKK
+889 CAYVLRKKK
-898 TNA
+898 IRA

>member
-1 MSKNLFKKIGASFVA
+1 MNNSLFKKVGASFVA
-16 FTLAFSCT
+16 LTLAFSCT

-31 DNSEFKPTVTYNK
+31 NNSEFTPSVTYSK

-55 DKGVSTTDGIVDY
+55 DKAQATTDGLVDY
-68 LGGGNVG
+68 LGGGKVG

-81 GATGQGDAG
+81 GATGQGDQG

-96 ATSYGDW
+96 AVGYGDW
-103 MYVGTCYAASGNTL
+103 MYVGTCYAASGSTIQ
-117 ALMDSA
+117 LMGSA
-123 LGSKFDE
+123 LGSKLDK

-152 DGTADDDS
+152 DGTPDEDS
-160 LGILVKINVK
+160 KGILVKINVK
-170 TGEVKL
+170 TGELKL
-176 LMSASTTGQSPTF
+176 LMSNSTTGQSPTF
-189 RNAITYKDKLY
+189 RNAIEYKDKLY
-200 FCGSV
+200 FCGAV
-205 TNKGL
+205 AEKGSRAS
-210 KMGLPAIYCIDPKTD
+210 LPSIYCIDPKTD
-225 DIKCVYTGL
+225 DIKRVYTGMTL
-234 APAELGAAYKEG
+234 QEYGQAYKEG
-246 ICSGIRGMTEFNGKF
+246 YNTGIRGMTVFDGKF

-299 AYHFSDSIYGGS
+299 AYHFTDSIYGGS

-326 CTGTEENKPNE
+326 CTGTLENKPDE

-350 KSDGTWTWTP
+350 KSDGTWKWTP

-403 IALKDL
+403 IALNDL
-409 LFNTNVEFMANNI
+409 LFKTNVEFMANNI

-431 DKDENMELVVGDA
+431 DKNENMELIVGDA
-444 TQMFPKGGISGI
+444 TKMFPKGGISGI

-487 LLQPLGQFTNG
+487 LLQPIGQLSNG

-520 LLLSKYIEYPTQPA
+520 LLLSKYIEYPTQPITA
-534 TVAETDSSLT
+534 AETDSDEAKVEEDTKEVDLT

-559 YSGTQTASA
+559 YSGAQTASA
-568 ASDNNVETIKLTTE
+568 ASNDNVETIKLTTE
-582 QINTLVK
+582 QINSLVK
-589 GIEDGSIKANSL
+589 GLEDGSIKANSL
-601 NKKISAELF
+601 NTELSADLF

-619 ADSLNKKGT
+619 ADSLNEKGS
-628 QEFVDQYVEVYE
+628 QDFVDQYADVYE
-640 YYNEIS
+640 YYNEFS
-646 ANIPDDL
+646 SSLPDDV

-707 PYNHGC
+707 PYNHGL
-713 RVFATGDDWMAIGT
+713 RVFATGADWMAIGT
-727 ANPFYGTQLWKMTSP
+727 ANPFNGTQLWKMTSP
-742 VKTVEPTTPTD
+742 VKTVEPTKPTE
-753 PEKPDP
+753 PEKP
-759 SNPDQP
+759 N
-765 SEPDKPSN
+765 
-773 PDQPSEPDKPS
+773 
-784 NPDQPSEPD
+784 
-793 KPSNP
+793 
-798 DQPSEPEKPSNPDQP
+798 PSEPEKPNP
-813 SEPDKPSNPDQP
+813 SEPEKPNPS
-825 TEPGK
+825 EPEK
-830 PSDSDKPAIT
+830 PNPSEPEKPNPSDSEKPNIT
-840 VKPSNSDK
+840 VTPSDSDK
-848 KDTTTVTT
+848 KDTTAVTT
-856 KTDSKKATAKTGD
+856 KTDDKKGTAKTGD
-869 STDIATLLVTT
+869 STDVTTSLIAT
-880 IGSLALLIG
+880 IGSLALLVG
-889 AAFVLRKKK
+889 CAYVLRKKK
-898 TNA
+898 IGA